1 MDSKHGALRAFLAE
15 KLSFYAVFG
24 GRALNAFLLI
34 LALNFAVWLLK
45 STHISAR
52 PFFTTDTLFFAAAL
66 ICSIGILFLILY
78 ALSFYCRKL
87 YKFLIFALFALNLAL
102 ALIQFFLILGLEL
115 TYSHGVLDA
124 MVQTTPKEAFEFAHA
139 FLNLK
144 FILIAAAV
152 CVVSLIFLK
161 FRLAICAEIKLIRA
175 VKYLFWLSLCV
186 FAAHAAYGTYVAK
199 TSKMR
204 ATLIIALNEIPLYN
218 FAFVSKDYFQK
229 DFKNERELDEIYE
242 RAYASHS
249 HKTAPNRVSNVV
261 FIIGESLQR
270 NFMSLY
276 GYYLPTTPNFQAL
289 ERSGNLIAFSD
300 VVSPG
305 AKTNDVLKYVLN
317 FGNYES
323 EKQRP
328 WSANLDIVDFARLA
342 NYETFWISNQ
352 ERYGKWAVASGAAA
366 NRADFTDFTNQ
377 IPVYKYAYSL
387 DEVLLPSIKNF
398 KSGARKFSSR
408 RAGKGADLANAQKE
422 SAAQDGRDKFFF
434 IHLMGSHPN
443 YEFRYPK
450 SFAKFSAEQISR
462 EPLDDGQ
469 KKELAHYLNTVAYND
484 FIVSEIYKI
493 FASDNT
499 LIVYFSDHAQS
510 LYQYRGKLIHGG
522 INRFTLEIPLIF
534 MASDKFKEQNADLW
548 ARIAAAKDRPFLND
562 DLIHAIAEIL
572 EMTELPEY
580 DPARSVI
587 NADFNASRP
596 RIIEGVDYDKIY
608 RLQKE
613 FGE

>member
-1 MDSKHGALRAFLAE
+1 MSLVKNIGAFL
-15 KLSFYAVFG
+15 KDRFSLLSVFDGAV
-24 GRALNAFLLI
+24 LNAYTLVLVLNLALGLLLI
-34 LALNFAVWLLK
+34 ARGGELL
-45 STHISAR
+45 SAQA
-52 PFFTTDTLFFAAAL
+52 LFFAASA
-66 ICSIGILFLILY
+66 ICGVTILFFALY
-78 ALSFYCRKL
+78 ALSFYSARL
-87 YKFLIFALFALNLAL
+87 YKILAFALLAINVVFAIAQIFLIFS
-102 ALIQFFLILGLEL
+102 LEL
-115 TYSHGVLDA
+115 TYSHGTLDA
-124 MVQTTPKEAFEFAHA
+124 LVQTTPKEAFEFAHA
-139 FLNLK
+139 FLNFK
-144 FILIAAAV
+144 LIAAFLALLIFV
-152 CVVSLIFLK
+152 IAALRLRVSERARMKLCRAIKLIFL
-161 FRLAICAEIKLIRA
+161 
-175 VKYLFWLSLCV
+175 LSLLV
-186 FAAHAAYGTYVAK
+186 FIAHAAFKSYVAK
-199 TSKMR
+199 SSKMR
-204 ATLIIALNEIPLYN
+204 ASIIIALNKIPIYN
-218 FAFVSKDYFQK
+218 FAFVTKDYFGA
-229 DFKNERELDEIYE
+229 DFKSVRELQAGYQSI
-242 RAYASHS
+242 YASHS
-249 HKTAPNRVSNVV
+249 HKTAPNRISNVV

-276 GYYLPTTPNFQAL
+276 GYYLPTTPNLQAL
-289 ERSGNLIAFSD
+289 EQSGNLIAFSD

-328 WSANLDIVDFARLA
+328 WSANLDIVNLARLA

-352 ERYGKWAVASGAAA
+352 ERYGQWAVASGASAQMT
-366 NRADFTDFTNQ
+366 DHSDFTNQ

-387 DEVLLPSIKNF
+387 DEVMLPSIKNF
-398 KSGARKFSSR
+398 KSGAKKSPLARKDES
-408 RAGKGADLANAQKE
+408 
-422 SAAQDGRDKFFF
+422 SAAEVNGTQKKDKFF
-434 IHLMGSHPN
+434 ILHLMGSHPS

-450 SFAKFSAEQISR
+450 SFAKFSAADISR
-462 EPLDDGQ
+462 EPLDEGQ

-493 FASDNT
+493 FANDNT

-572 EMTELPEY
+572 EMTDLPEY

-596 RIIEGVDYDKIY
+596 RIIEGVDYDKVY

>member
-1 MDSKHGALRAFLAE
+1 MSLAKNIGAFL
-15 KLSFYAVFG
+15 KDRFSLLSVFDGAVLNTYALVLVLNL
-24 GRALNAFLLI
+24 ALGLLLI
-34 LALNFAVWLLK
+34 ARGGELFSSQALFFVA
-45 STHISAR
+45 SAICGV
-52 PFFTTDTLFFAAAL
+52 TILFFA
-66 ICSIGILFLILY
+66 LY
-78 ALSFYCRKL
+78 ALSFYSARL
-87 YKFLIFALFALNLAL
+87 YKILAFALLAINVAFAIAQIFLIFS
-102 ALIQFFLILGLEL
+102 LEL
-115 TYSHGVLDA
+115 TYSHGTLDA
-124 MVQTTPKEAFEFAHA
+124 LVQTTPKEAFEFAHA
-139 FLNLK
+139 FLNFK
-144 FILIAAAV
+144 LIAAFLALLIFV
-152 CVVSLIFLK
+152 FAALRLRVSQRARMKLCRAIKLIFL
-161 FRLAICAEIKLIRA
+161 
-175 VKYLFWLSLCV
+175 LSLLV
-186 FAAHAAYGTYVAK
+186 FIAHAAFKSYVAK
-199 TSKMR
+199 SSKMR
-204 ATLIIALNEIPLYN
+204 ASIIIALNKIPIYN
-218 FAFVSKDYFQK
+218 FAFVTKDYFGA
-229 DFKNERELDEIYE
+229 DFKSVRELQAGYQSI
-242 RAYASHS
+242 YASHS
-249 HKTAPNRVSNVV
+249 HKTAPNRISNVV

-276 GYYLPTTPNFQAL
+276 GYYLPTTPNLQAL
-289 ERSGNLIAFSD
+289 EQSGNLIAFSD

-328 WSANLDIVDFARLA
+328 WSANLDIVNLARLA

-352 ERYGKWAVASGAAA
+352 ERYGQWAVASGASAQTT
-366 NRADFTDFTNQ
+366 DHSDFTNQ

-387 DEVLLPSIKNF
+387 DEVMLPSIKNF
-398 KSGARKFSSR
+398 KSSAKKSPLARKDES
-408 RAGKGADLANAQKE
+408 
-422 SAAQDGRDKFFF
+422 SAAEVNGTQKKDKFF
-434 IHLMGSHPN
+434 ILHLMGSHPS

-450 SFAKFSAEQISR
+450 SFAKFSAADISR
-462 EPLDDGQ
+462 EPLDEGQ

-534 MASDKFKEQNADLW
+534 IASDKFKEQNADLW

-572 EMTELPEY
+572 EMTDLPEY

-596 RIIEGVDYDKIY
+596 RIIEGVDYDKVY

>member
-1 MDSKHGALRAFLAE
+1 MSLAKNIGAFL
-15 KLSFYAVFG
+15 KDRFSLLSVFG
-24 GRALNAFLLI
+24 GAVLNAYALV
-34 LALNFAVWLLK
+34 LALNLSLGLLLIAR
-45 STHISAR
+45 SGELLSAQA
-52 PFFTTDTLFFAAAL
+52 LFFAASA
-66 ICSIGILFLILY
+66 ICGVTILFFALY
-78 ALSFYCRKL
+78 ALSFYSARL
-87 YKFLIFALFALNLAL
+87 YKILAFALLAINVAFAIAQIFLIFS
-102 ALIQFFLILGLEL
+102 LEL
-115 TYSHGVLDA
+115 TYSHGTLDA
-124 MVQTTPKEAFEFAHA
+124 LVQTTPKEAFEFAHA
-139 FLNLK
+139 FLNFK
-144 FILIAAAV
+144 LISAFLAL
-152 CVVSLIFLK
+152 LIFVIATL
-161 FRLAICAEIKLIRA
+161 RLRVSERVRMKLCRAIKL
-175 VKYLFWLSLCV
+175 VFLLSLLV
-186 FAAHAAYGTYVAK
+186 FAAHTAFKTYVAK
-199 TSKMR
+199 SSKMR
-204 ATLIIALNEIPLYN
+204 ASVIIALNKIPIYN
-218 FAFVSKDYFQK
+218 FAFVTKDYFGA
-229 DFKNERELDEIYE
+229 DFKSVRELQAGYQSI
-242 RAYASHS
+242 YASHS

-328 WSANLDIVDFARLA
+328 WSTNLDIVNLARLA

-352 ERYGKWAVASGAAA
+352 ERYGQWAVASGASAQMT
-366 NRADFTDFTNQ
+366 DHSDFTNQ

-387 DEVLLPSIKNF
+387 DEVMLPSIKNF
-398 KSGARKFSSR
+398 KSGAKRSPLARKDESS
-408 RAGKGADLANAQKE
+408 AAEVNGAQKK
-422 SAAQDGRDKFFF
+422 DKFF
-434 IHLMGSHPN
+434 ILHLMGSHPS

-450 SFAKFSAEQISR
+450 SFAKFSAADISR
-462 EPLDDGQ
+462 EPLDEGQ

-493 FASDNT
+493 FADDNT

-562 DLIHAIAEIL
+562 DLIHAITEIL
-572 EMTELPEY
+572 EMTDLPEY

-596 RIIEGVDYDKIY
+596 RIIEGVDYDKVY

>member
-1 MDSKHGALRAFLAE
+1 MSLAKNIGAFL
-15 KLSFYAVFG
+15 KDRFSLLSVFDGAV
-24 GRALNAFLLI
+24 LNAYTLVLVLNLALGLLLI
-34 LALNFAVWLLK
+34 ARGGELLSAQALFFVA
-45 STHISAR
+45 SAICGV
-52 PFFTTDTLFFAAAL
+52 TILFFA
-66 ICSIGILFLILY
+66 LY
-78 ALSFYCRKL
+78 ALSFYSARL
-87 YKFLIFALFALNLAL
+87 YKILAFALLAINVAFAIAQIFLIFS
-102 ALIQFFLILGLEL
+102 LEL
-115 TYSHGVLDA
+115 TYSHGTLDA
-124 MVQTTPKEAFEFAHA
+124 LVQTTPKEAFEFAHA
-139 FLNLK
+139 FLNFK
-144 FILIAAAV
+144 LIAAFLAL
-152 CVVSLIFLK
+152 LIF
-161 FRLAICAEIKLIRA
+161 
-175 VKYLFWLSLCV
+175 V
-186 FAAHAAYGTYVAK
+186 FAALRLRVSQRARMKLCRAIKLAFLLSLLVFIAHAAFKSYVAK
-199 TSKMR
+199 SSKMR
-204 ATLIIALNEIPLYN
+204 ASIIIALNKIPIYN
-218 FAFVSKDYFQK
+218 FAFVTKDYFGA
-229 DFKNERELDEIYE
+229 DFKSVRELQAGYQSI
-242 RAYASHS
+242 YASHS
-249 HKTAPNRVSNVV
+249 HKTAPNRISNVV

-276 GYYLPTTPNFQAL
+276 GYYLPTTPNLQAL
-289 ERSGNLIAFSD
+289 EQSGNLIAFSD

-328 WSANLDIVDFARLA
+328 WSANLDIVNLARLA

-352 ERYGKWAVASGAAA
+352 ERYGQWAVASGASAQMT
-366 NRADFTDFTNQ
+366 DHSDFTNQ

-387 DEVLLPSIKNF
+387 DEVMLPSIKNF
-398 KSGARKFSSR
+398 KSGAKRSP
-408 RAGKGADLANAQKE
+408 LAHKDE
-422 SAAQDGRDKFFF
+422 SSAAEVSGTQKKDKFF
-434 IHLMGSHPN
+434 ILHLMGSHPS

-450 SFAKFSAEQISR
+450 SFAKFSAADISR
-462 EPLDDGQ
+462 EPLDEGQ

-548 ARIAAAKDRPFLND
+548 ARIAAAKDKPFLND

-572 EMTELPEY
+572 EMTNLPEF

>member
-1 MDSKHGALRAFLAE
+1 MSLVKNIGAFL
-15 KLSFYAVFG
+15 KDRFSLLSVFDGAV
-24 GRALNAFLLI
+24 LNAYVLVLVLNLALGLLLI
-34 LALNFAVWLLK
+34 ARSGELL
-45 STHISAR
+45 SAQA
-52 PFFTTDTLFFAAAL
+52 LFFAASA
-66 ICSIGILFLILY
+66 ICGVTILFFALY
-78 ALSFYCRKL
+78 ALSFYSARL
-87 YKFLIFALFALNLAL
+87 YKILAFALLALNVAFAIAQIFLIFS
-102 ALIQFFLILGLEL
+102 LEL
-115 TYSHGVLDA
+115 TYSHGTLDA
-124 MVQTTPKEAFEFAHA
+124 LVQTTPKEAFEFAHA
-139 FLNLK
+139 FLNFK
-144 FILIAAAV
+144 LIAAFLALLV
-152 CVVSLIFLK
+152 FVIAALRLRVSQRARMKLC
-161 FRLAICAEIKLIRA
+161 RAIKLFF
-175 VKYLFWLSLCV
+175 LLSLLV
-186 FAAHAAYGTYVAK
+186 FIAHAAFKSYVAK
-199 TSKMR
+199 SSKMR
-204 ATLIIALNEIPLYN
+204 ASIIIALNKIPIYN
-218 FAFVSKDYFQK
+218 FAFVTKDYFGA
-229 DFKNERELDEIYE
+229 DFKSVRELQAGYQSI
-242 RAYASHS
+242 YASHS
-249 HKTAPNRVSNVV
+249 HKTAPNRISNVV

-276 GYYLPTTPNFQAL
+276 GYYLPTTPNLQAL
-289 ERSGNLIAFSD
+289 EQSGNLIAFSD

-328 WSANLDIVDFARLA
+328 WSANLDIVNLARLA

-352 ERYGKWAVASGAAA
+352 ERYGQWAVASGASAQMT
-366 NRADFTDFTNQ
+366 DHSDFTNQ

-387 DEVLLPSIKNF
+387 DEVMLPSIKNF
-398 KSGARKFSSR
+398 KSGARKLP
-408 RAGKGADLANAQKE
+408 LARKDE
-422 SAAQDGRDKFFF
+422 SSAAEVNGTQKKDKFF
-434 IHLMGSHPN
+434 ILHLMGSHPS

-450 SFAKFSAEQISR
+450 SFAKFSAADISR
-462 EPLDDGQ
+462 EPLDEGQ

-572 EMTELPEY
+572 EMTDLPEY

-596 RIIEGVDYDKIY
+596 RIIEGVDYDKVY

>member
-1 MDSKHGALRAFLAE
+1 MSLAKNIGAFL
-15 KLSFYAVFG
+15 KDRFSLLSVFG
-24 GRALNAFLLI
+24 GAVLNAYALV
-34 LALNFAVWLLK
+34 LALNLSLGLLLIAR
-45 STHISAR
+45 SGELLSAQA
-52 PFFTTDTLFFAAAL
+52 LFFAASA
-66 ICSIGILFLILY
+66 ICGVTILFFALY
-78 ALSFYCRKL
+78 ALSFYSARL
-87 YKFLIFALFALNLAL
+87 YKILAFALLAINVVFAIAQIFLIFS
-102 ALIQFFLILGLEL
+102 LEL
-115 TYSHGVLDA
+115 TYSHGTLDA
-124 MVQTTPKEAFEFAHA
+124 LVQTTPKEAFEFAHA
-139 FLNLK
+139 FLNFK
-144 FILIAAAV
+144 LIAAFLAL
-152 CVVSLIFLK
+152 LIF
-161 FRLAICAEIKLIRA
+161 
-175 VKYLFWLSLCV
+175 V
-186 FAAHAAYGTYVAK
+186 FAALRLRVSQRARMKLCRAIKLAFLLSLLVFIAHAAFKSYVAK
-199 TSKMR
+199 SSKMR
-204 ATLIIALNEIPLYN
+204 ASIIIALNKIPIYN
-218 FAFVSKDYFQK
+218 FAFVTKDYFGA
-229 DFKNERELDEIYE
+229 DFKSVRELQAGYQSI
-242 RAYASHS
+242 YASHS
-249 HKTAPNRVSNVV
+249 HKTAPNRISNVV

-276 GYYLPTTPNFQAL
+276 GYYLPTTPNLQAL
-289 ERSGNLIAFSD
+289 EQSGNLIAFSD

-328 WSANLDIVDFARLA
+328 WSANLDIVNLARLA

-352 ERYGKWAVASGAAA
+352 ERYGQWAVASGASAQMT
-366 NRADFTDFTNQ
+366 DHSDFTNQ

-387 DEVLLPSIKNF
+387 DEVMLPSIKNF
-398 KSGARKFSSR
+398 KSGARKSP
-408 RAGKGADLANAQKE
+408 LARKDE
-422 SAAQDGRDKFFF
+422 SSAAEVNGTQKKDKFF
-434 IHLMGSHPN
+434 ILHLMGSHPS

-450 SFAKFSAEQISR
+450 SFAKFSAADISR
-462 EPLDDGQ
+462 EPLDEGQ

-572 EMTELPEY
+572 EMTDLPEFN
-580 DPARSVI
+580 PARSVI

-596 RIIEGVDYDKIY
+596 RIIEGVDYDKVY

>member
-1 MDSKHGALRAFLAE
+1 MSLVKNIGAFL
-15 KLSFYAVFG
+15 KDRFSLLSVFDGAV
-24 GRALNAFLLI
+24 LNAYALV
-34 LALNFAVWLLK
+34 LALNLSLGLLL
-45 STHISAR
+45 IARGGELLSAQAL
-52 PFFTTDTLFFAAAL
+52 FFVASAICGVTILFFA
-66 ICSIGILFLILY
+66 LY
-78 ALSFYCRKL
+78 ALSFYSARL
-87 YKFLIFALFALNLAL
+87 YKILAFALLAINVVFAIAQIFLIFS
-102 ALIQFFLILGLEL
+102 LEL
-115 TYSHGVLDA
+115 TYSHGTLDA
-124 MVQTTPKEAFEFAHA
+124 LVQTTPKEAFEFAHA
-139 FLNLK
+139 FLNFK
-144 FILIAAAV
+144 LIAAFLAL
-152 CVVSLIFLK
+152 LIFVITAL
-161 FRLAICAEIKLIRA
+161 RLRVSQQVRMKLCRAIKL
-175 VKYLFWLSLCV
+175 VFLLSLLV
-186 FAAHAAYGTYVAK
+186 FIAHAAFKSYVAK
-199 TSKMR
+199 SSKMR
-204 ATLIIALNEIPLYN
+204 ASIIIALNKIPIYN
-218 FAFVSKDYFQK
+218 FAFVTKDYFGA
-229 DFKNERELDEIYE
+229 DFKSVRELQAGYQSIYT
-242 RAYASHS
+242 SHS
-249 HKTAPNRVSNVV
+249 HKTTPNRISNVV
-261 FIIGESLQR
+261 SIIGESLQR

-276 GYYLPTTPNFQAL
+276 GYYLPTTPNLQAL
-289 ERSGNLIAFSD
+289 EQSGNLIAFSD

-328 WSANLDIVDFARLA
+328 WSANLDIVNLARLA

-352 ERYGKWAVASGAAA
+352 ERYGQWAVASGASAQMT
-366 NRADFTDFTNQ
+366 DHSDFTNQ

-387 DEVLLPSIKNF
+387 DEVMLPSIKNF
-398 KSGARKFSSR
+398 KSGARKSP
-408 RAGKGADLANAQKE
+408 LARKDE
-422 SAAQDGRDKFFF
+422 SSAAEVGGTQMKDKFF
-434 IHLMGSHPN
+434 ILHLMGSHPS

-450 SFAKFSAEQISR
+450 SFAKFSAADISR
-462 EPLDDGQ
+462 EPLDEGQ

-548 ARIAAAKDRPFLND
+548 ARIAAAKNRPFLND

-572 EMTELPEY
+572 EMTDLPEY

-596 RIIEGVDYDKIY
+596 RIIEGVDYDKVY

>member
-1 MDSKHGALRAFLAE
+1 MSLVKNIGAFL
-15 KLSFYAVFG
+15 KDRFSLLSVFDGAV
-24 GRALNAFLLI
+24 LNAYTLVLVLNLALGLLLI
-34 LALNFAVWLLK
+34 ARGGELLSAQALFFVA
-45 STHISAR
+45 SAICGV
-52 PFFTTDTLFFAAAL
+52 TILFFA
-66 ICSIGILFLILY
+66 LY
-78 ALSFYCRKL
+78 ALSFYSARL
-87 YKFLIFALFALNLAL
+87 YKILAFALLALNVAFAIAQIFLIFS
-102 ALIQFFLILGLEL
+102 LEL
-115 TYSHGVLDA
+115 TYSHGTLDA
-124 MVQTTPKEAFEFAHA
+124 LVQTTPKEAFEFAHA
-139 FLNLK
+139 FLNFK
-144 FILIAAAV
+144 LIAAFLAL
-152 CVVSLIFLK
+152 LIFVIAAL
-161 FRLAICAEIKLIRA
+161 RLRVSQQARMKLCRAIKLA
-175 VKYLFWLSLCV
+175 FLLSLLV
-186 FAAHAAYGTYVAK
+186 FIAHAAFKSYVAK
-199 TSKMR
+199 SSKMR
-204 ATLIIALNEIPLYN
+204 ASIIIALNKIPIYN
-218 FAFVSKDYFQK
+218 FAFVTKDYFGA
-229 DFKNERELDEIYE
+229 DFKSVRELQAGYQSI
-242 RAYASHS
+242 YASHS
-249 HKTAPNRVSNVV
+249 HKTAPNRISNVV

-276 GYYLPTTPNFQAL
+276 GYYLPTTPNLQAL
-289 ERSGNLIAFSD
+289 EQSGNLIAFSD

-328 WSANLDIVDFARLA
+328 WSANLDIVNLARLA

-352 ERYGKWAVASGAAA
+352 ERYGQWAVASGASAQMT
-366 NRADFTDFTNQ
+366 DHSDFTNQ

-387 DEVLLPSIKNF
+387 DEVMLPSIKNF
-398 KSGARKFSSR
+398 KSGAKKSPLARKDES
-408 RAGKGADLANAQKE
+408 
-422 SAAQDGRDKFFF
+422 SAAEVNGMQKKDKFF
-434 IHLMGSHPN
+434 ILHLMGSHPS

-450 SFAKFSAEQISR
+450 SFAKFSAADISH
-462 EPLDDGQ
+462 EPLDEGQ

-493 FASDNT
+493 FADDNT

-572 EMTELPEY
+572 EMTDLPEY

-596 RIIEGVDYDKIY
+596 RIIEGVDYDKVY

>member
-1 MDSKHGALRAFLAE
+1 MSLAKNIGAFL
-15 KLSFYAVFG
+15 KDRFSLLSVFSGAV
-24 GRALNAFLLI
+24 LNA
-34 LALNFAVWLLK
+34 
-45 STHISAR
+45 
-52 PFFTTDTLFFAAAL
+52 
-66 ICSIGILFLILY
+66 Y
-78 ALSFYCRKL
+78 ALVL
-87 YKFLIFALFALNLAL
+87 VLNLAL
-102 ALIQFFLILGLEL
+102 GLLLIARGGELLSAQALFFVASAICGVTILFFALYAISFYSARLYKILAFALLALNVAFAIAQIFLIFSLEL
-115 TYSHGVLDA
+115 TYSHGTLDA
-124 MVQTTPKEAFEFAHA
+124 LVQTTPKEAFEFAHA
-139 FLNLK
+139 FLNFK
-144 FILIAAAV
+144 LIAAFLAL
-152 CVVSLIFLK
+152 LIF
-161 FRLAICAEIKLIRA
+161 
-175 VKYLFWLSLCV
+175 V
-186 FAAHAAYGTYVAK
+186 FAALRLRVSQRARMKLCRAIKLAFLLSLLVFIAHAAFKSYVAK
-199 TSKMR
+199 SSKMR
-204 ATLIIALNEIPLYN
+204 ASIIIALNKIPIYN
-218 FAFVSKDYFQK
+218 FAFVTKDYFGA
-229 DFKNERELDEIYE
+229 DFKSVRELQAGYQSI
-242 RAYASHS
+242 YASHS
-249 HKTAPNRVSNVV
+249 HKTAPNRISNVV

-276 GYYLPTTPNFQAL
+276 GYYLPTTPNLQAL
-289 ERSGNLIAFSD
+289 EQSGNLIAFSD

-328 WSANLDIVDFARLA
+328 WSANLDIVNLARLA

-352 ERYGKWAVASGAAA
+352 ERYGQWAVASGASAQMT
-366 NRADFTDFTNQ
+366 DHSDFTNQ

-387 DEVLLPSIKNF
+387 DEVMLPSIKNF
-398 KSGARKFSSR
+398 KSGAKISPLARKDES
-408 RAGKGADLANAQKE
+408 
-422 SAAQDGRDKFFF
+422 SAAEAGGTQKKDKFF
-434 IHLMGSHPN
+434 ILHLMGSHPS

-450 SFAKFSAEQISR
+450 SFAKFSAADISR
-462 EPLDDGQ
+462 EPLDEGQ

-493 FASDNT
+493 FANDNT

-572 EMTELPEY
+572 EMTDLPEY

-596 RIIEGVDYDKIY
+596 RIIEGVDYDKVY

>member
-1 MDSKHGALRAFLAE
+1 MSLAKNIGAFL
-15 KLSFYAVFG
+15 KDRFSLLSVFDGAV
-24 GRALNAFLLI
+24 LNAYVLVL
-34 LALNFAVWLLK
+34 V
-45 STHISAR
+45 
-52 PFFTTDTLFFAAAL
+52 
-66 ICSIGILFLILY
+66 
-78 ALSFYCRKL
+78 
-87 YKFLIFALFALNLAL
+87 LNLAL
-102 ALIQFFLILGLEL
+102 GLLLIARGGELPSAQALFFVASAICGVTILFFVLYVLSFYSARLYKILAFTLLALNVAFAIAQIFLIFSLEL
-115 TYSHGVLDA
+115 TYSHGTLDA
-124 MVQTTPKEAFEFAHA
+124 LVQTTPKEAFEFAHA
-139 FLNLK
+139 FLNFK
-144 FILIAAAV
+144 LIAAFLALLV
-152 CVVSLIFLK
+152 FVIVALRLRVSQRVRMKLC
-161 FRLAICAEIKLIRA
+161 RAIKL
-175 VKYLFWLSLCV
+175 VFLLSLLV
-186 FAAHAAYGTYVAK
+186 FIVHAAFKSYVAK
-199 TSKMR
+199 SSKMR
-204 ATLIIALNEIPLYN
+204 ASVIIALNKIPIYN
-218 FAFVSKDYFQK
+218 FAFVTKDYFGA
-229 DFKNERELDEIYE
+229 DFKSVRELQAGYQSI
-242 RAYASHS
+242 YASHS
-249 HKTAPNRVSNVV
+249 HKTAPNRISNVV

-276 GYYLPTTPNFQAL
+276 GYYLPTTPNLQAL
-289 ERSGNLIAFSD
+289 EQSGNLIAFSD

-328 WSANLDIVDFARLA
+328 WSANLDIVNLARLA
-342 NYETFWISNQ
+342 NYKTFWISNQ
-352 ERYGKWAVASGAAA
+352 ERYGQWAVASGASAQMT
-366 NRADFTDFTNQ
+366 DHSDFTNQ

-387 DEVLLPSIKNF
+387 DEVMLPSIKNF
-398 KSGARKFSSR
+398 KSGARKSP
-408 RAGKGADLANAQKE
+408 LARKDE
-422 SAAQDGRDKFFF
+422 SSAAEVNGTQMKDKFF
-434 IHLMGSHPN
+434 ILHLMGSHPS

-450 SFAKFSAEQISR
+450 SFAKFSAADISR
-462 EPLDDGQ
+462 EPLDEGQ

-493 FASDNT
+493 FADDNT

-596 RIIEGVDYDKIY
+596 RIIEGVDYDKVY
-608 RLQKE
+608 KLQKE
-613 FGE
+613 CGE

>member
-1 MDSKHGALRAFLAE
+1 MSLVKNIDAFL
-15 KLSFYAVFG
+15 KDRFSLLSVFDGAV
-24 GRALNAFLLI
+24 LNAYALV
-34 LALNFAVWLLK
+34 LALNLSLGLLL
-45 STHISAR
+45 IARGGELLSAQA
-52 PFFTTDTLFFAAAL
+52 LFFAASA
-66 ICSIGILFLILY
+66 ICGVTILFFALY
-78 ALSFYCRKL
+78 ALSFYNARL
-87 YKFLIFALFALNLAL
+87 YKILAFALLAINVVFAIAQIFLIFS
-102 ALIQFFLILGLEL
+102 LEL
-115 TYSHGVLDA
+115 TYSHGTLDA
-124 MVQTTPKEAFEFAHA
+124 LVQTTPKEAFEFAHA
-139 FLNLK
+139 FLNFK
-144 FILIAAAV
+144 LIAAFLAL
-152 CVVSLIFLK
+152 LIFVIAAL
-161 FRLAICAEIKLIRA
+161 RLRVSQRARMKLCRAIKLA
-175 VKYLFWLSLCV
+175 FLLSLLV
-186 FAAHAAYGTYVAK
+186 FIAHAAFKSYVAK
-199 TSKMR
+199 SSKMR
-204 ATLIIALNEIPLYN
+204 ASIIIALNKIPIYN
-218 FAFVSKDYFQK
+218 FAFVTKDYFGA
-229 DFKNERELDEIYE
+229 DFKSVRELQAGYQSI
-242 RAYASHS
+242 YASHS
-249 HKTAPNRVSNVV
+249 HKTAPNRISNVV

-276 GYYLPTTPNFQAL
+276 GYYLPTTPNLQAL
-289 ERSGNLIAFSD
+289 EQSGNLIAFSD

-328 WSANLDIVDFARLA
+328 WSANLDIVNLARLA

-352 ERYGKWAVASGAAA
+352 ERYGQWAVASGASAQMT
-366 NRADFTDFTNQ
+366 DHSDFTNQ

-387 DEVLLPSIKNF
+387 DEVMLPSIRNF
-398 KSGARKFSSR
+398 KSGARKSP
-408 RAGKGADLANAQKE
+408 LARKDE
-422 SAAQDGRDKFFF
+422 SSAAEVNGTQKKDKFF
-434 IHLMGSHPN
+434 ILHLMGSHPS

-450 SFAKFSAEQISR
+450 SFAKFSATDISR
-462 EPLDDGQ
+462 EPLDEGQ

-484 FIVSEIYKI
+484 FILSEIYKI

-548 ARIAAAKDRPFLND
+548 ARIAAAKNRPFLND

-572 EMTELPEY
+572 EMTDLPEF

-596 RIIEGVDYDKIY
+596 RIIEGVDYDKVY

>member
-1 MDSKHGALRAFLAE
+1 MSLVKNIGAFL
-15 KLSFYAVFG
+15 KDRFSLLSVFDGAV
-24 GRALNAFLLI
+24 LNAYTLVLVLNLALGLLLI
-34 LALNFAVWLLK
+34 ARGGELLSAQALFFVA
-45 STHISAR
+45 SAICGV
-52 PFFTTDTLFFAAAL
+52 TILFFA
-66 ICSIGILFLILY
+66 LY
-78 ALSFYCRKL
+78 ALSFYSARL
-87 YKFLIFALFALNLAL
+87 YKILAFALLALNVAFAIAQIFLIFS
-102 ALIQFFLILGLEL
+102 LEL
-115 TYSHGVLDA
+115 TYSHGTLDA
-124 MVQTTPKEAFEFAHA
+124 LVQTTPKEAFEFAHA
-139 FLNLK
+139 FLNFK
-144 FILIAAAV
+144 LIAAFLAL
-152 CVVSLIFLK
+152 LIFVIAAL
-161 FRLAICAEIKLIRA
+161 RLRVSQQARMKLCRAIKLA
-175 VKYLFWLSLCV
+175 FLLSLLV
-186 FAAHAAYGTYVAK
+186 FIAHAAFKSYVAK
-199 TSKMR
+199 SSKMR
-204 ATLIIALNEIPLYN
+204 ASIIIALNKIPIYN
-218 FAFVSKDYFQK
+218 FAFVTKDYFGA
-229 DFKNERELDEIYE
+229 DFKSVRELQAGYQSI
-242 RAYASHS
+242 YASHS
-249 HKTAPNRVSNVV
+249 HKTAPNRISNVV

-276 GYYLPTTPNFQAL
+276 GYYLPTTPNLQAL
-289 ERSGNLIAFSD
+289 EQSGNLIAFSD

-328 WSANLDIVDFARLA
+328 WSANLDIVNLARLA

-352 ERYGKWAVASGAAA
+352 ERYGQWAVASGASAQMT
-366 NRADFTDFTNQ
+366 DHSDFTNQ

-387 DEVLLPSIKNF
+387 DEVMLPSIKNF
-398 KSGARKFSSR
+398 KSGAKKSPLARKDES
-408 RAGKGADLANAQKE
+408 
-422 SAAQDGRDKFFF
+422 SAAEVNGTQKKDKFF
-434 IHLMGSHPN
+434 ILHLMGSHPS

-450 SFAKFSAEQISR
+450 SFAKFSAADISH
-462 EPLDDGQ
+462 EPLDEGQ

-493 FASDNT
+493 FADDNT

-572 EMTELPEY
+572 EMTELPEFE
-580 DPARSVI
+580 PARSVI

-596 RIIEGVDYDKIY
+596 RIIEGVDYDKVY

>member
-1 MDSKHGALRAFLAE
+1 MSLVKNIGAFL
-15 KLSFYAVFG
+15 KDRFSLLSVFDGAV
-24 GRALNAFLLI
+24 LNAYTLVLVLNLALGLLLI
-34 LALNFAVWLLK
+34 ARGGELLSAQALFFVA
-45 STHISAR
+45 SAICGV
-52 PFFTTDTLFFAAAL
+52 TILFFA
-66 ICSIGILFLILY
+66 LY
-78 ALSFYCRKL
+78 ALSFYSARL
-87 YKFLIFALFALNLAL
+87 YKILAFALLAINVIFAIAQIFLIFS
-102 ALIQFFLILGLEL
+102 LEL
-115 TYSHGVLDA
+115 TYSHGTLDA
-124 MVQTTPKEAFEFAHA
+124 LVQTTPKEAFEFAHA
-139 FLNLK
+139 FLNFK
-144 FILIAAAV
+144 LIAAFLAL
-152 CVVSLIFLK
+152 LIFVFAAL
-161 FRLAICAEIKLIRA
+161 RLRVSQRARMKLCRAIKLA
-175 VKYLFWLSLCV
+175 FLLSLLV
-186 FAAHAAYGTYVAK
+186 FAAHAAFKSYVAK
-199 TSKMR
+199 SSKMR
-204 ATLIIALNEIPLYN
+204 ASIIIALNKIPIYN
-218 FAFVSKDYFQK
+218 FAFVTKDYFGA
-229 DFKNERELDEIYE
+229 DFKSVRELQAGYQSI
-242 RAYASHS
+242 YASHS
-249 HKTAPNRVSNVV
+249 HKTTPNRISNVV

-276 GYYLPTTPNFQAL
+276 GYYLPTTPNLQAL
-289 ERSGNLIAFSD
+289 EQSGNLIAFSD

-328 WSANLDIVDFARLA
+328 WSANLDIVNLARLA

-352 ERYGKWAVASGAAA
+352 ERYGQWAVASGASAQMT
-366 NRADFTDFTNQ
+366 DHSDFTNQ

-387 DEVLLPSIKNF
+387 DEVMLPSIKNF
-398 KSGARKFSSR
+398 KSGAKRSPLARKDES
-408 RAGKGADLANAQKE
+408 
-422 SAAQDGRDKFFF
+422 SAAEVGGAQMKDKFF
-434 IHLMGSHPN
+434 ILHLMGSHPS

-450 SFAKFSAEQISR
+450 SFAKFSAADISR
-462 EPLDDGQ
+462 EPLDEGQ

-572 EMTELPEY
+572 EMTDLPEF

-596 RIIEGVDYDKIY
+596 RIIEGVDYDKVY
-608 RLQKE
+608 KLQKE

>member
-1 MDSKHGALRAFLAE
+1 MSLAKNIGAFL
-15 KLSFYAVFG
+15 KDRFSLLSVFDGAV
-24 GRALNAFLLI
+24 LNAYVLVLVLNLALGLLLI
-34 LALNFAVWLLK
+34 ARGGELLSAQALFFVA
-45 STHISAR
+45 SAICGV
-52 PFFTTDTLFFAAAL
+52 TILFFA
-66 ICSIGILFLILY
+66 LY
-78 ALSFYCRKL
+78 ALSFYSARL
-87 YKFLIFALFALNLAL
+87 YKILAFALLAINVIFAIAQIFLIFS
-102 ALIQFFLILGLEL
+102 LEL
-115 TYSHGVLDA
+115 TYSHGTLDA
-124 MVQTTPKEAFEFAHA
+124 LVQTTPKEAFEFAHA
-139 FLNLK
+139 FLNFK
-144 FILIAAAV
+144 LIAAFLAL
-152 CVVSLIFLK
+152 LIFVITAL
-161 FRLAICAEIKLIRA
+161 RLRVSQRVRMKLCRAIKL
-175 VKYLFWLSLCV
+175 VFLLSLLV
-186 FAAHAAYGTYVAK
+186 FIAHAAFKSYVAK
-199 TSKMR
+199 SSKMR
-204 ATLIIALNEIPLYN
+204 ASIIIALNKIPIYN
-218 FAFVSKDYFQK
+218 FAFVTKDYFGA
-229 DFKNERELDEIYE
+229 DFKSVRELQAGYQSI
-242 RAYASHS
+242 YASHS
-249 HKTAPNRVSNVV
+249 HKTAPNRISNVV

-276 GYYLPTTPNFQAL
+276 GYYLPTTPNLQAL
-289 ERSGNLIAFSD
+289 EQSGNLIAFSD

-328 WSANLDIVDFARLA
+328 WSANLDIVNLARLA

-352 ERYGKWAVASGAAA
+352 ERYGQWAVASGASAQMT
-366 NRADFTDFTNQ
+366 DHSDFTNQ

-387 DEVLLPSIKNF
+387 DEVMLPSIKNF
-398 KSGARKFSSR
+398 KSGVKRSPLARKDES
-408 RAGKGADLANAQKE
+408 
-422 SAAQDGRDKFFF
+422 SAAEVNGTQKKDKFF
-434 IHLMGSHPN
+434 ILHLMGSHPS

-450 SFAKFSAEQISR
+450 SFAKFSAADISR
-462 EPLDDGQ
+462 EPLDEGQ

-572 EMTELPEY
+572 EMTDLPEY

-596 RIIEGVDYDKIY
+596 RIIEGVDYDKVY

>member
-1 MDSKHGALRAFLAE
+1 MSLAKNIGAFL
-15 KLSFYAVFG
+15 KDRFSLLSVFDGAV
-24 GRALNAFLLI
+24 LNAYALV
-34 LALNFAVWLLK
+34 LALNLSLGLLL
-45 STHISAR
+45 IAR
-52 PFFTTDTLFFAAAL
+52 GGEILPAQALFFATSA
-66 ICSIGILFLILY
+66 ICGVTILFFALY
-78 ALSFYCRKL
+78 ALSFYSARL
-87 YKFLIFALFALNLAL
+87 YKILTFALLAINVIFAIAQIFLIFS
-102 ALIQFFLILGLEL
+102 LEL
-115 TYSHGVLDA
+115 TYSHGTLDA
-124 MVQTTPKEAFEFAHA
+124 LVQTTPKEAFEFAHA
-139 FLNLK
+139 FLNFK
-144 FILIAAAV
+144 LIAAFLALLIFVFAV
-152 CVVSLIFLK
+152 LRLRVSQRARMKLCRAIKLIFL
-161 FRLAICAEIKLIRA
+161 
-175 VKYLFWLSLCV
+175 LSLLV
-186 FAAHAAYGTYVAK
+186 FIAHAAFKSYVAK
-199 TSKMR
+199 SSKMR
-204 ATLIIALNEIPLYN
+204 ASIIIALNKIPIYN
-218 FAFVSKDYFQK
+218 FAFVTKDYFGA
-229 DFKNERELDEIYE
+229 DFKSVRELQAGYQSI
-242 RAYASHS
+242 YASHS
-249 HKTAPNRVSNVV
+249 HKTAPNRISNVV

-276 GYYLPTTPNFQAL
+276 GYYLPTTPNLQAL
-289 ERSGNLIAFSD
+289 EQSGNLIAFSD

-323 EKQRP
+323 EKHRP
-328 WSANLDIVDFARLA
+328 WSANLDIVNLARLA

-352 ERYGKWAVASGAAA
+352 ERYGQWAVASGASAQMT
-366 NRADFTDFTNQ
+366 DHSDFTNQ

-387 DEVLLPSIKNF
+387 DEVMLPSIKNF
-398 KSGARKFSSR
+398 KSGARKSP
-408 RAGKGADLANAQKE
+408 LARKDE
-422 SAAQDGRDKFFF
+422 SSAAEVNGTQKKDKFF
-434 IHLMGSHPN
+434 ILHLMGSHPS

-450 SFAKFSAEQISR
+450 SFAKFSAADISR
-462 EPLDDGQ
+462 EPLDEGQ

-572 EMTELPEY
+572 EMTDLPEY

-596 RIIEGVDYDKIY
+596 RIIEGVDYDKVY
-608 RLQKE
+608 KLQKE

>member
-1 MDSKHGALRAFLAE
+1 MSLVKNIGAFL
-15 KLSFYAVFG
+15 KDRFSLLSVFDGAV
-24 GRALNAFLLI
+24 LNAYTLVLVLNLALGLLLI
-34 LALNFAVWLLK
+34 ARGGELLSAQALFFVA
-45 STHISAR
+45 SAICGV
-52 PFFTTDTLFFAAAL
+52 TILFFA
-66 ICSIGILFLILY
+66 LY
-78 ALSFYCRKL
+78 ALSFYSARL
-87 YKFLIFALFALNLAL
+87 YKILAFALLALNVAFAIAQIFLIFS
-102 ALIQFFLILGLEL
+102 LEL
-115 TYSHGVLDA
+115 TYSHGTLDA
-124 MVQTTPKEAFEFAHA
+124 LVQTTPKEAFEFAHA
-139 FLNLK
+139 FLNFK
-144 FILIAAAV
+144 LIAAFLAL
-152 CVVSLIFLK
+152 LIFVIAAL
-161 FRLAICAEIKLIRA
+161 RLRVSQQARMKLCRAIKLA
-175 VKYLFWLSLCV
+175 FLLSLLV
-186 FAAHAAYGTYVAK
+186 FIAHAAFKSYVAK
-199 TSKMR
+199 SSKMR
-204 ATLIIALNEIPLYN
+204 ASIIIALNKIPIYN
-218 FAFVSKDYFQK
+218 FAFVTKDYFGA
-229 DFKNERELDEIYE
+229 DFKSVRELQAGYQSI
-242 RAYASHS
+242 YASHS
-249 HKTAPNRVSNVV
+249 HKTAPNRISNVV

-276 GYYLPTTPNFQAL
+276 GYYLPTTPNLQAL
-289 ERSGNLIAFSD
+289 EQSGNLIAFSD

-328 WSANLDIVDFARLA
+328 WSANLDIVNLARLA

-352 ERYGKWAVASGAAA
+352 ERYGQWAVASGASAQMT
-366 NRADFTDFTNQ
+366 DHSDFTNQ

-387 DEVLLPSIKNF
+387 DEVMLPSIKNF
-398 KSGARKFSSR
+398 KSGAKKSPLARKDES
-408 RAGKGADLANAQKE
+408 
-422 SAAQDGRDKFFF
+422 SAAEVNGTQKKDKFF
-434 IHLMGSHPN
+434 ILHLMGSHPS

-450 SFAKFSAEQISR
+450 SFAKFSAADISH
-462 EPLDDGQ
+462 EPLDEGQ

-493 FASDNT
+493 FADDNT

-572 EMTELPEY
+572 EMTDLPEY

-596 RIIEGVDYDKIY
+596 RIIEGVDYDKVY

>member
-1 MDSKHGALRAFLAE
+1 MSLAKNIGAFL
-15 KLSFYAVFG
+15 KDRFSLLSVFDGAV
-24 GRALNAFLLI
+24 LN
-34 LALNFAVWLLK
+34 
-45 STHISAR
+45 T
-52 PFFTTDTLFFAAAL
+52 
-66 ICSIGILFLILY
+66 Y
-78 ALSFYCRKL
+78 ALVL
-87 YKFLIFALFALNLAL
+87 VLNLAL
-102 ALIQFFLILGLEL
+102 GLLLIARSGELFSSQALFFVASAICGVTILFFALYVLSFYSARLYKILSFALLAINVAFAIAQIFLIFSLEL
-115 TYSHGVLDA
+115 TYSHGTLDA
-124 MVQTTPKEAFEFAHA
+124 LVQTTPKEAFEFAHA
-139 FLNLK
+139 FLNFK
-144 FILIAAAV
+144 LIAAFLAL
-152 CVVSLIFLK
+152 LIF
-161 FRLAICAEIKLIRA
+161 
-175 VKYLFWLSLCV
+175 V
-186 FAAHAAYGTYVAK
+186 FAALRLRVSQRARMKLCRAIKLAFLLSLLVFIAHAAFKSYVAK
-199 TSKMR
+199 SSKMR
-204 ATLIIALNEIPLYN
+204 ASIIIALNKIPIYN
-218 FAFVSKDYFQK
+218 FAFVTKDYFGA
-229 DFKNERELDEIYE
+229 DFKSVRELQAGYQSI
-242 RAYASHS
+242 YASHS
-249 HKTAPNRVSNVV
+249 HKTAPNRISNVI

-276 GYYLPTTPNFQAL
+276 GYYLPTTPNLQAL
-289 ERSGNLIAFSD
+289 EQSGNLIAFSD

-328 WSANLDIVDFARLA
+328 WSANLDIVNLARLA

-352 ERYGKWAVASGAAA
+352 ERYGQWAVASGASAQMT
-366 NRADFTDFTNQ
+366 DHSDFTNQ

-387 DEVLLPSIKNF
+387 DEVMLPSIKNF
-398 KSGARKFSSR
+398 KSGAKRSPLARKDES
-408 RAGKGADLANAQKE
+408 
-422 SAAQDGRDKFFF
+422 SAAEVNGTQKKDKFF
-434 IHLMGSHPN
+434 ILHLMGSHPS

-450 SFAKFSAEQISR
+450 SFAKFSAADISR
-462 EPLDDGQ
+462 EPLDEGQ
-469 KKELAHYLNTVAYND
+469 KEELAHYLNTVAYND

-572 EMTELPEY
+572 EMTDLPEF

-596 RIIEGVDYDKIY
+596 RIIEGVNYDKIY

>member
-1 MDSKHGALRAFLAE
+1 MSLVKNIGAFL
-15 KLSFYAVFG
+15 KDRFSLLSVFDGAV
-24 GRALNAFLLI
+24 LNAYTLVLVLNLALGLLLI
-34 LALNFAVWLLK
+34 ARGGELLSAQALFFVA
-45 STHISAR
+45 SAICGV
-52 PFFTTDTLFFAAAL
+52 TILFFA
-66 ICSIGILFLILY
+66 LY
-78 ALSFYCRKL
+78 ALSFYSARL
-87 YKFLIFALFALNLAL
+87 YKILAFALLALNVAFAIAQIFLIFS
-102 ALIQFFLILGLEL
+102 LEL
-115 TYSHGVLDA
+115 TYSHGTLDA
-124 MVQTTPKEAFEFAHA
+124 LVQTTPKEAFEFAHA
-139 FLNLK
+139 FLNFK
-144 FILIAAAV
+144 LIAAFLAL
-152 CVVSLIFLK
+152 LIFVIAAL
-161 FRLAICAEIKLIRA
+161 RLRVSQQARMKLCRAIKLA
-175 VKYLFWLSLCV
+175 FLLSLLV
-186 FAAHAAYGTYVAK
+186 FIAHAAFKSYVAK
-199 TSKMR
+199 SSKMR
-204 ATLIIALNEIPLYN
+204 ASIIIALNKIPIYN
-218 FAFVSKDYFQK
+218 FAFVTKDYFGA
-229 DFKNERELDEIYE
+229 DFKSVRELQAGYQSI
-242 RAYASHS
+242 YASHS
-249 HKTAPNRVSNVV
+249 HKTVPNRISNVV

-276 GYYLPTTPNFQAL
+276 GYYLPTTPNLQAL
-289 ERSGNLIAFSD
+289 EQSGNLIAFSD

-328 WSANLDIVDFARLA
+328 WSANLDIVNLARLA

-352 ERYGKWAVASGAAA
+352 ERYGQWAVASGASAQMT
-366 NRADFTDFTNQ
+366 DHSDFTNQ

-387 DEVLLPSIKNF
+387 DEVMLPSIKNF
-398 KSGARKFSSR
+398 KSGARKSP
-408 RAGKGADLANAQKE
+408 LARKDE
-422 SAAQDGRDKFFF
+422 SSAAEVGSAQEKDKFF
-434 IHLMGSHPN
+434 ILHLMGSHPS

-450 SFAKFSAEQISR
+450 SFAKFSAADISR
-462 EPLDDGQ
+462 EPLDEGQ

-572 EMTELPEY
+572 EMTDLPEY

-596 RIIEGVDYDKIY
+596 RIIEGVDYDKVY
-608 RLQKE
+608 KLQKE

>member
-1 MDSKHGALRAFLAE
+1 MSLAKNIGAFL
-15 KLSFYAVFG
+15 KDRFSLLSVFDGAV
-24 GRALNAFLLI
+24 LNAYTLVLVLNLALGLLLI
-34 LALNFAVWLLK
+34 ARGGELL
-45 STHISAR
+45 SAQA
-52 PFFTTDTLFFAAAL
+52 LFFAASA
-66 ICSIGILFLILY
+66 ICGVTILFFALY
-78 ALSFYCRKL
+78 ALSFYNARL
-87 YKFLIFALFALNLAL
+87 YKILAFALLAINVVFAIAQIFLIFS
-102 ALIQFFLILGLEL
+102 LEL
-115 TYSHGVLDA
+115 TYSHGTLDA
-124 MVQTTPKEAFEFAHA
+124 LVQTTPKEAFEFAHA
-139 FLNLK
+139 FLNFK
-144 FILIAAAV
+144 LIATFLALLVFVIVALRLR
-152 CVVSLIFLK
+152 VSQRARMKLCRAIKLIFL
-161 FRLAICAEIKLIRA
+161 
-175 VKYLFWLSLCV
+175 LSLLV
-186 FAAHAAYGTYVAK
+186 FIAHAAFTSYVAK
-199 TSKMR
+199 SSKMR
-204 ATLIIALNEIPLYN
+204 ASIIIALNKIPIYN
-218 FAFVSKDYFQK
+218 FAFVTKDYFGA
-229 DFKNERELDEIYE
+229 DFKSVRELQAGYQSI
-242 RAYASHS
+242 YASHS
-249 HKTAPNRVSNVV
+249 HKTAPNRISNVV

-276 GYYLPTTPNFQAL
+276 GYYLPTTPNLQAL
-289 ERSGNLIAFSD
+289 EQSGNLIAFSD

-328 WSANLDIVDFARLA
+328 WSANLDIVNLARLA

-352 ERYGKWAVASGAAA
+352 ERYGQWAVASGASAQMT
-366 NRADFTDFTNQ
+366 DHSDFTNQ

-387 DEVLLPSIKNF
+387 DEVMLPSIKNF
-398 KSGARKFSSR
+398 KSGAKKSPLARKDES
-408 RAGKGADLANAQKE
+408 
-422 SAAQDGRDKFFF
+422 SAAEVNGTQKKDKFF
-434 IHLMGSHPN
+434 ILHLMGSHPS

-450 SFAKFSAEQISR
+450 SFAKFSAADISR
-462 EPLDDGQ
+462 EPLDEGQ

-493 FASDNT
+493 FADDNT

-548 ARIAAAKDRPFLND
+548 ARIAAAKNRPFLND

-572 EMTELPEY
+572 EMTDLPEY
-580 DPARSVI
+580 DPTRSVI

-596 RIIEGVDYDKIY
+596 RIIEGVDYDKVY

>member
-1 MDSKHGALRAFLAE
+1 MSLVKNIGAFL
-15 KLSFYAVFG
+15 KDRFSLLSVFG
-24 GRALNAFLLI
+24 GAVLNAYTLVLVLNLALGLLLI
-34 LALNFAVWLLK
+34 
-45 STHISAR
+45 AR
-52 PFFTTDTLFFAAAL
+52 SGELFSSQALFFAASA
-66 ICSIGILFLILY
+66 ICGVTILFFALY
-78 ALSFYCRKL
+78 ALSFYSARL
-87 YKFLIFALFALNLAL
+87 YKILAFALLAINVAFAIAQIFLIFS
-102 ALIQFFLILGLEL
+102 LEL
-115 TYSHGVLDA
+115 TYSHGTLDA
-124 MVQTTPKEAFEFAHA
+124 LVQTTPKEAFEFAHA
-139 FLNLK
+139 FLNFK
-144 FILIAAAV
+144 LIAAFLAL
-152 CVVSLIFLK
+152 LIFVIAAL
-161 FRLAICAEIKLIRA
+161 RLRVSQRARMKLCRAIKLA
-175 VKYLFWLSLCV
+175 FLLSLLV
-186 FAAHAAYGTYVAK
+186 FIAHAAFKSYVAK
-199 TSKMR
+199 SSKMR
-204 ATLIIALNEIPLYN
+204 ASIIIALNKIPIYN
-218 FAFVSKDYFQK
+218 FAFVTKDYFGA
-229 DFKNERELDEIYE
+229 DFKSVRELQAGYQSI
-242 RAYASHS
+242 YASHS

-276 GYYLPTTPNFQAL
+276 GYYLPTTPNLQAL
-289 ERSGNLIAFSD
+289 EQSGNLIAFSD

-328 WSANLDIVDFARLA
+328 WNANLDIVNLARLA

-352 ERYGKWAVASGAAA
+352 ERYGQWAVASGASAQMT
-366 NRADFTDFTNQ
+366 DHSDFTNQ

-387 DEVLLPSIKNF
+387 DEVMLPSIKNF
-398 KSGARKFSSR
+398 KSGARKSP
-408 RAGKGADLANAQKE
+408 LARKDE
-422 SAAQDGRDKFFF
+422 SSAAEVNGTQKKDKFF
-434 IHLMGSHPN
+434 ILHLMGSHPS

-450 SFAKFSAEQISR
+450 SFAKFSAADISR
-462 EPLDDGQ
+462 EPLDEGQ

-572 EMTELPEY
+572 EMTDLPEY

-596 RIIEGVDYDKIY
+596 RIIEGVDYDKVY

-613 FGE
+613 FGK

>member
-1 MDSKHGALRAFLAE
+1 MSLVKNIGAFL
-15 KLSFYAVFG
+15 KDRFSLLSVFDGAV
-24 GRALNAFLLI
+24 LNAYVLVLVLNLALGLLLI
-34 LALNFAVWLLK
+34 ARGGELLSAQALFFVA
-45 STHISAR
+45 SAICGV
-52 PFFTTDTLFFAAAL
+52 TILFFA
-66 ICSIGILFLILY
+66 LY
-78 ALSFYCRKL
+78 ALSFYSARL
-87 YKFLIFALFALNLAL
+87 YKILAFALLAINAIFAIAQIFLIFS
-102 ALIQFFLILGLEL
+102 LEL
-115 TYSHGVLDA
+115 TYSHGTLDA
-124 MVQTTPKEAFEFAHA
+124 LVQTTPKEAFEFAHA
-139 FLNLK
+139 FLNFK
-144 FILIAAAV
+144 LIAAFLAL
-152 CVVSLIFLK
+152 LIFVITAL
-161 FRLAICAEIKLIRA
+161 RLRVSQRVRMKLCRAIKL
-175 VKYLFWLSLCV
+175 VFLLSLLV
-186 FAAHAAYGTYVAK
+186 FIAHAAFKSYVAK
-199 TSKMR
+199 SSKMR
-204 ATLIIALNEIPLYN
+204 ASIIIALNKIPIYN
-218 FAFVSKDYFQK
+218 FAFVTKDYFGA
-229 DFKNERELDEIYE
+229 DFKSVRELQAGYQSI
-242 RAYASHS
+242 YASHS
-249 HKTAPNRVSNVV
+249 HKTTPNRISNVV

-276 GYYLPTTPNFQAL
+276 GYYLPTTPNLQAL
-289 ERSGNLIAFSD
+289 EQSGNLIAFSD

-328 WSANLDIVDFARLA
+328 WSANLDIVNLARLA

-352 ERYGKWAVASGAAA
+352 ERYGQWAVASGASAQMT
-366 NRADFTDFTNQ
+366 DHSDFTNQ

-387 DEVLLPSIKNF
+387 DEVVLPSIKNF
-398 KSGARKFSSR
+398 KSGAKRSPLARKDESPIV
-408 RAGKGADLANAQKE
+408 GVNDAQKK
-422 SAAQDGRDKFFF
+422 DKFF
-434 IHLMGSHPN
+434 ILHLMGSHPS

-450 SFAKFSAEQISR
+450 SFAKFSAADISR
-462 EPLDDGQ
+462 EPLDEGQ

-572 EMTELPEY
+572 EMTDLPEY

-596 RIIEGVDYDKIY
+596 RIIEGVDYDKVY
-608 RLQKE
+608 KLQKE

>member
-1 MDSKHGALRAFLAE
+1 MSLVKNIGAFL
-15 KLSFYAVFG
+15 KDRFSLLSVFDGAV
-24 GRALNAFLLI
+24 LNAYVLVLVLNLALGLLLI
-34 LALNFAVWLLK
+34 ARGGELLSAQALFFVA
-45 STHISAR
+45 SAICGV
-52 PFFTTDTLFFAAAL
+52 TILFFA
-66 ICSIGILFLILY
+66 LY
-78 ALSFYCRKL
+78 ALSFYSARL
-87 YKFLIFALFALNLAL
+87 YKILAFALLAINVIFAIAQIFLIFS
-102 ALIQFFLILGLEL
+102 LEL
-115 TYSHGVLDA
+115 TYSHGTLDA
-124 MVQTTPKEAFEFAHA
+124 LVQTTPKEAFEFAHA
-139 FLNLK
+139 FLNFK
-144 FILIAAAV
+144 LIAAFLALLIFV
-152 CVVSLIFLK
+152 FAALRLRVSQRARMKLCRAIKLIFL
-161 FRLAICAEIKLIRA
+161 
-175 VKYLFWLSLCV
+175 LSLLV
-186 FAAHAAYGTYVAK
+186 FIAHAAFKSYVAK
-199 TSKMR
+199 SSKMR
-204 ATLIIALNEIPLYN
+204 ASIIIALNKIPIYN
-218 FAFVSKDYFQK
+218 FAFVTKDYFGA
-229 DFKNERELDEIYE
+229 DFKSVRELQAGYQSI
-242 RAYASHS
+242 YASHS
-249 HKTAPNRVSNVV
+249 HKTAPNRISNVV

-276 GYYLPTTPNFQAL
+276 GYYLPTTPNLQAL
-289 ERSGNLIAFSD
+289 EQSGNLIAFSD

-328 WSANLDIVDFARLA
+328 WSANLDIVNLARLA

-352 ERYGKWAVASGAAA
+352 ERYGQWAVASGASAQMT
-366 NRADFTDFTNQ
+366 DHSDFTNQ

-387 DEVLLPSIKNF
+387 DEVMLPSIKNF
-398 KSGARKFSSR
+398 KSGAKRSPLARKDES
-408 RAGKGADLANAQKE
+408 
-422 SAAQDGRDKFFF
+422 SAAEVNGTQKKDKFF
-434 IHLMGSHPN
+434 ILHLMGSHPS

-450 SFAKFSAEQISR
+450 SFAKFSAADISR
-462 EPLDDGQ
+462 EPLDEGQ

-493 FASDNT
+493 FADDNT

-548 ARIAAAKDRPFLND
+548 ARIAAAKNRPFLND

-596 RIIEGVDYDKIY
+596 RIIEGVDYDKVY
-608 RLQKE
+608 KLQKE

>member
-1 MDSKHGALRAFLAE
+1 MSLAKNIGAFL
-15 KLSFYAVFG
+15 KDRFSLLSVFDGAVLNTYALVLVLNL
-24 GRALNAFLLI
+24 ALGLLLI
-34 LALNFAVWLLK
+34 ARGGELFSSQALFFVA
-45 STHISAR
+45 SAICGV
-52 PFFTTDTLFFAAAL
+52 TILFFA
-66 ICSIGILFLILY
+66 LY
-78 ALSFYCRKL
+78 ALSFYSARL
-87 YKFLIFALFALNLAL
+87 YKILSFALLAINVVFAIAQIFLIFS
-102 ALIQFFLILGLEL
+102 LEL
-115 TYSHGVLDA
+115 TYSHGTLDA
-124 MVQTTPKEAFEFAHA
+124 LVQTTPKEAFEFAHA
-139 FLNLK
+139 FLNFK
-144 FILIAAAV
+144 LIAAFLALLIFV
-152 CVVSLIFLK
+152 FAALRLRVSQRARMKLCRAIKLIFL
-161 FRLAICAEIKLIRA
+161 
-175 VKYLFWLSLCV
+175 LSLLV
-186 FAAHAAYGTYVAK
+186 FIAHAAFKSYVAK
-199 TSKMR
+199 SSKMR
-204 ATLIIALNEIPLYN
+204 ASIIIALNKIPIYN
-218 FAFVSKDYFQK
+218 FAFVTKDYFGA
-229 DFKNERELDEIYE
+229 DFKSVRELQAGYQSI
-242 RAYASHS
+242 YASHS
-249 HKTAPNRVSNVV
+249 HKTAPNRISNVV

-276 GYYLPTTPNFQAL
+276 GYYLPTTPNLQAL
-289 ERSGNLIAFSD
+289 EQSGNLIAFSD

-328 WSANLDIVDFARLA
+328 WSANLDIVNLARLA

-352 ERYGKWAVASGAAA
+352 ERYGQWAVASGASAKMT
-366 NRADFTDFTNQ
+366 DHSDFTNQ

-387 DEVLLPSIKNF
+387 DEVMLPSIKNF
-398 KSGARKFSSR
+398 KSSAKKSPLARKDES
-408 RAGKGADLANAQKE
+408 
-422 SAAQDGRDKFFF
+422 SAAEVNGTQKKDKFF
-434 IHLMGSHPN
+434 ILHLMGSHPS

-450 SFAKFSAEQISR
+450 SFAKFSAADISR
-462 EPLDDGQ
+462 EPLDEGQ

-572 EMTELPEY
+572 EMTDLPEY

-596 RIIEGVDYDKIY
+596 RIIEGVDYDKVY

>member
-1 MDSKHGALRAFLAE
+1 MSLVKNIGAFL
-15 KLSFYAVFG
+15 KDRFSLLSVFDGAV
-24 GRALNAFLLI
+24 LNAYALVLVLNLALGLLLI
-34 LALNFAVWLLK
+34 ARGGELLSAQALFFVA
-45 STHISAR
+45 SAICGV
-52 PFFTTDTLFFAAAL
+52 TILFFA
-66 ICSIGILFLILY
+66 LY
-78 ALSFYCRKL
+78 ALSFYSARL
-87 YKFLIFALFALNLAL
+87 YKILAFALLAINVTFAIAQIFLIFS
-102 ALIQFFLILGLEL
+102 LEL
-115 TYSHGVLDA
+115 TYSHGTLDA
-124 MVQTTPKEAFEFAHA
+124 LVQTTPKEAFEFAHA
-139 FLNLK
+139 FLNFK
-144 FILIAAAV
+144 LIAAFLAL
-152 CVVSLIFLK
+152 LIFVITAL
-161 FRLAICAEIKLIRA
+161 RLRVSQRVRMKLCRSIKL
-175 VKYLFWLSLCV
+175 VFLLSLLV
-186 FAAHAAYGTYVAK
+186 FIAHAAFKSYVAK
-199 TSKMR
+199 SSKMR
-204 ATLIIALNEIPLYN
+204 ASIIIALNKIPIYN
-218 FAFVSKDYFQK
+218 FAFVTKDYFGA
-229 DFKNERELDEIYE
+229 DFKSVRELQAGYQSI
-242 RAYASHS
+242 YASHS
-249 HKTAPNRVSNVV
+249 HKTAPNRISNVV

-276 GYYLPTTPNFQAL
+276 GYYLPTTPNLQAL
-289 ERSGNLIAFSD
+289 EQSGNLIAFSD

-328 WSANLDIVDFARLA
+328 WSANLDIVNLARLA

-352 ERYGKWAVASGAAA
+352 ERYGQWAVASGASAQMT
-366 NRADFTDFTNQ
+366 DHSDFTNQ

-398 KSGARKFSSR
+398 KSGAKRSTLARKDESP
-408 RAGKGADLANAQKE
+408 AAEANDTQKK
-422 SAAQDGRDKFFF
+422 DKFF
-434 IHLMGSHPN
+434 ILHLMGSHPS

-450 SFAKFSAEQISR
+450 SFAKFSAADISR
-462 EPLDDGQ
+462 EPLDEGQ
-469 KKELAHYLNTVAYND
+469 KKELAYYLNTVAYND

-572 EMTELPEY
+572 EMTDLPEY

-596 RIIEGVDYDKIY
+596 RIIEGVDYDKVY

>member
-1 MDSKHGALRAFLAE
+1 MSLAKNIGAFL
-15 KLSFYAVFG
+15 KDKFSLLSVFDGAVLNTYALVLVLNL
-24 GRALNAFLLI
+24 ALGLLLI
-34 LALNFAVWLLK
+34 ARGGELLSAQALFFVA
-45 STHISAR
+45 SAICGV
-52 PFFTTDTLFFAAAL
+52 TILFFA
-66 ICSIGILFLILY
+66 LY
-78 ALSFYCRKL
+78 ALSFYSARL
-87 YKFLIFALFALNLAL
+87 YKILAFALLAINVAFAIAQIFLIFS
-102 ALIQFFLILGLEL
+102 LEL
-115 TYSHGVLDA
+115 TYSHGTLDA
-124 MVQTTPKEAFEFAHA
+124 LVQTTPKEAFEFAHA
-139 FLNLK
+139 FLNFK
-144 FILIAAAV
+144 LIAAFLAL
-152 CVVSLIFLK
+152 LIFVIAAL
-161 FRLAICAEIKLIRA
+161 RLRVSQRARMKLCRAIKLA
-175 VKYLFWLSLCV
+175 FLLSLLV
-186 FAAHAAYGTYVAK
+186 FIAHAAFKSYVAK
-199 TSKMR
+199 SSKMR
-204 ATLIIALNEIPLYN
+204 ASIIIALNKIPIYN
-218 FAFVSKDYFQK
+218 FAFVTKDYFGA
-229 DFKNERELDEIYE
+229 DFKSVRELQAGYQSI
-242 RAYASHS
+242 YASHS
-249 HKTAPNRVSNVV
+249 HKTAPNRISNVV

-276 GYYLPTTPNFQAL
+276 SYYLPTTPNLQAL
-289 ERSGNLIAFSD
+289 EQSGNLIAFSD

-328 WSANLDIVDFARLA
+328 WSANLDIVNLARLA

-352 ERYGKWAVASGAAA
+352 ERYGQWAVASGASAQMT
-366 NRADFTDFTNQ
+366 DHSDFTNQ

-387 DEVLLPSIKNF
+387 DEVMLPSIKNF
-398 KSGARKFSSR
+398 KSGAKRSPLARKDES
-408 RAGKGADLANAQKE
+408 
-422 SAAQDGRDKFFF
+422 SAAEVNGTQKKDKFF
-434 IHLMGSHPN
+434 ILHLMGSHPS

-450 SFAKFSAEQISR
+450 SFAKFSAADISR
-462 EPLDDGQ
+462 EPLDEGQ

-493 FASDNT
+493 FADDNT

-548 ARIAAAKDRPFLND
+548 ARIAAAKNRPFLND

-596 RIIEGVDYDKIY
+596 RIIEGVDYDKVY
-608 RLQKE
+608 KLQKE

>member
-1 MDSKHGALRAFLAE
+1 MSLAKNIGTFL
-15 KLSFYAVFG
+15 KDRFSLLSVFG
-24 GRALNAFLLI
+24 GAVLNAYALV
-34 LALNFAVWLLK
+34 LALNLSLGLL
-45 STHISAR
+45 IIAR
-52 PFFTTDTLFFAAAL
+52 GGEVLPAQALFFATSA
-66 ICSIGILFLILY
+66 ICGVTILFFALY
-78 ALSFYCRKL
+78 ALSFYSARL
-87 YKFLIFALFALNLAL
+87 YKILAFALLALNAIFAIAQIFLIFS
-102 ALIQFFLILGLEL
+102 LEL
-115 TYSHGVLDA
+115 TYSHGTLDA
-124 MVQTTPKEAFEFAHA
+124 LVQTTPKEAFEFAHA
-139 FLNLK
+139 FLNFK
-144 FILIAAAV
+144 LIAAFLALLVFVIAV
-152 CVVSLIFLK
+152 LRLRVSERVRMKLCRATKLVFL
-161 FRLAICAEIKLIRA
+161 
-175 VKYLFWLSLCV
+175 LSLLV
-186 FAAHAAYGTYVAK
+186 FAAHTAFKTYVAK
-199 TSKMR
+199 SSKMR
-204 ATLIIALNEIPLYN
+204 ASVIIALNKIPIYN
-218 FAFVSKDYFQK
+218 FAFVTKDYFGA
-229 DFKNERELDEIYE
+229 DFKSVRELQAGYQSI
-242 RAYASHS
+242 YASHS

-289 ERSGNLIAFSD
+289 ERSGNLIAFND

-328 WSANLDIVDFARLA
+328 WSANLDIVNLARFA

-352 ERYGKWAVASGAAA
+352 ERYGQWAVASGASAQMT
-366 NRADFTDFTNQ
+366 DHSDFTNQ

-387 DEVLLPSIKNF
+387 DEVMLQSIKNF
-398 KSGARKFSSR
+398 KSGAKRSP
-408 RAGKGADLANAQKE
+408 LAHKDE
-422 SAAQDGRDKFFF
+422 SSAAEVGSAQMKDKFF
-434 IHLMGSHPN
+434 ILHLMGSHPS

-450 SFAKFSAEQISR
+450 SFAKFSAADISR
-462 EPLDDGQ
+462 EPLDEGQ

-562 DLIHAIAEIL
+562 DLIHAITEIL

-596 RIIEGVDYDKIY
+596 RIIEGVDYDKVY
-608 RLQKE
+608 KLQKE

>member
-1 MDSKHGALRAFLAE
+1 MSLAKNIGAFL
-15 KLSFYAVFG
+15 KDRFSLLSVFDGAVLNTYALVLVLNL
-24 GRALNAFLLI
+24 ALGLLLI
-34 LALNFAVWLLK
+34 ARGGELLSAQALFFVA
-45 STHISAR
+45 SAICGV
-52 PFFTTDTLFFAAAL
+52 TILFFA
-66 ICSIGILFLILY
+66 LY
-78 ALSFYCRKL
+78 ALSFYSARL
-87 YKFLIFALFALNLAL
+87 YKILAFALLAINAIFAIAQIFLIFS
-102 ALIQFFLILGLEL
+102 LEL
-115 TYSHGVLDA
+115 TYSHGTLDA
-124 MVQTTPKEAFEFAHA
+124 LVQTTPKEAFEFAHA
-139 FLNLK
+139 FLNFK
-144 FILIAAAV
+144 LIAAFLAL
-152 CVVSLIFLK
+152 LIF
-161 FRLAICAEIKLIRA
+161 
-175 VKYLFWLSLCV
+175 V
-186 FAAHAAYGTYVAK
+186 FAALRLRVSQRARMKLCRAIKLAFLLSLLVFIAHAAFKSYVAK
-199 TSKMR
+199 SSKMR
-204 ATLIIALNEIPLYN
+204 ASVIIALNKIPIYN
-218 FAFVSKDYFQK
+218 FAFVTKDYFGA
-229 DFKNERELDEIYE
+229 DFKSVRELQAGYQSI
-242 RAYASHS
+242 YASHS
-249 HKTAPNRVSNVV
+249 HKTAPNRISNVV

-276 GYYLPTTPNFQAL
+276 GYYLPTTPNLQAL

-328 WSANLDIVDFARLA
+328 WSANLDIVNLARLA

-352 ERYGKWAVASGAAA
+352 ERYGQWAVASGASAQMT
-366 NRADFTDFTNQ
+366 DHSDFTNQ

-387 DEVLLPSIKNF
+387 DEVMLPSIKNF
-398 KSGARKFSSR
+398 KSGAKRSPLARKDES
-408 RAGKGADLANAQKE
+408 
-422 SAAQDGRDKFFF
+422 SAAEVGGAQMKDKFF
-434 IHLMGSHPN
+434 ILHLMGSHPS

-450 SFAKFSAEQISR
+450 SFAKFSAADISR
-462 EPLDDGQ
+462 EPLDEGQ

-572 EMTELPEY
+572 EMTDLPEY

-596 RIIEGVDYDKIY
+596 RIIEGVDYDKVY
-608 RLQKE
+608 KLQKE

>member
-1 MDSKHGALRAFLAE
+1 MSLAKNIGAFL
-15 KLSFYAVFG
+15 KDRFSLLSVFG
-24 GRALNAFLLI
+24 GAVLNAYALVLVLNLALGLLLI
-34 LALNFAVWLLK
+34 ARSGELL
-45 STHISAR
+45 SAQA
-52 PFFTTDTLFFAAAL
+52 LFFAASA
-66 ICSIGILFLILY
+66 ICGVTILFFALY
-78 ALSFYCRKL
+78 ALSFYSTRL
-87 YKFLIFALFALNLAL
+87 YKIFAFALLAINVIFAIAQIFLIFS
-102 ALIQFFLILGLEL
+102 LEL
-115 TYSHGVLDA
+115 TYSHGTLDA
-124 MVQTTPKEAFEFAHA
+124 LVQTTPKEAFEFAHA
-139 FLNLK
+139 FLNFK
-144 FILIAAAV
+144 LIAA
-152 CVVSLIFLK
+152 FLALLV
-161 FRLAICAEIKLIRA
+161 FVIVALRLRVGQRARMKLCRAIKLA
-175 VKYLFWLSLCV
+175 FLLSLLV
-186 FAAHAAYGTYVAK
+186 FITHAAFKSYVAK
-199 TSKMR
+199 SSKMR
-204 ATLIIALNEIPLYN
+204 ASIIIALNKIPIYN
-218 FAFVSKDYFQK
+218 FAFVTKDYFGA
-229 DFKNERELDEIYE
+229 DFKSVRELQAGYQSI
-242 RAYASHS
+242 YASHS

-289 ERSGNLIAFSD
+289 ERSGNLIAFND

-328 WSANLDIVDFARLA
+328 WSANLDIVNLARLA

-352 ERYGKWAVASGAAA
+352 ERYGQWAVASGASAQMT
-366 NRADFTDFTNQ
+366 DHSDFTNQ

-387 DEVLLPSIKNF
+387 DEVMLPSIKNF
-398 KSGARKFSSR
+398 KSGAKKSPLARKDES
-408 RAGKGADLANAQKE
+408 
-422 SAAQDGRDKFFF
+422 SAAEADSAQMKDKFF
-434 IHLMGSHPN
+434 ILHLMGSHPS

-450 SFAKFSAEQISR
+450 SFAKFSAADISR
-462 EPLDDGQ
+462 EPLDEGQ

-493 FASDNT
+493 FANDNT

-572 EMTELPEY
+572 EMTDLSEF

-596 RIIEGVDYDKIY
+596 RIIEGVDYDKVY
-608 RLQKE
+608 KLQKE

>member
-1 MDSKHGALRAFLAE
+1 MSLVKNIGAFL
-15 KLSFYAVFG
+15 KDRFSLLSVFDGAV
-24 GRALNAFLLI
+24 LNAYVLVLVLNLALGLLLI
-34 LALNFAVWLLK
+34 
-45 STHISAR
+45 AR
-52 PFFTTDTLFFAAAL
+52 GGELFSSQALFFAAST
-66 ICSIGILFLILY
+66 ICGVTILFFALY
-78 ALSFYCRKL
+78 VLSFYSARL
-87 YKFLIFALFALNLAL
+87 YKILAFALLAINAIFAIAQIFLIFS
-102 ALIQFFLILGLEL
+102 LEL
-115 TYSHGVLDA
+115 TYSHGTLDA
-124 MVQTTPKEAFEFAHA
+124 LVQTTPKEAFEFAHA
-139 FLNLK
+139 FLNFK
-144 FILIAAAV
+144 LIAAFLAL
-152 CVVSLIFLK
+152 LIFVITAL
-161 FRLAICAEIKLIRA
+161 RLRVSQRVRMKLCRAIKL
-175 VKYLFWLSLCV
+175 VFLLSLLV
-186 FAAHAAYGTYVAK
+186 FIAHAAFKSYVAK
-199 TSKMR
+199 SSKMR
-204 ATLIIALNEIPLYN
+204 ASIIIALNKIPIYN
-218 FAFVSKDYFQK
+218 FAFVTKDYFGA
-229 DFKNERELDEIYE
+229 DFKSVRELQAGYQSI
-242 RAYASHS
+242 YASHS
-249 HKTAPNRVSNVV
+249 HKTTPNRISNVV

-276 GYYLPTTPNFQAL
+276 GYYLPTTPNLQAL
-289 ERSGNLIAFSD
+289 EQSGNLIAFSD

-328 WSANLDIVDFARLA
+328 WSANLDIVNLARLA

-352 ERYGKWAVASGAAA
+352 ERYGQWAVASGASAQMT
-366 NRADFTDFTNQ
+366 DHSDFTNQ

-387 DEVLLPSIKNF
+387 DEVMLPSIKNF
-398 KSGARKFSSR
+398 KSGAKRSPLARKDES
-408 RAGKGADLANAQKE
+408 
-422 SAAQDGRDKFFF
+422 SAAEVNGTQKKDKFF
-434 IHLMGSHPN
+434 ILHLMGSHPS

-450 SFAKFSAEQISR
+450 SFAKFSAADISR
-462 EPLDDGQ
+462 EPLDEGQ

-572 EMTELPEY
+572 EMTDLPEY

-596 RIIEGVDYDKIY
+596 RIIEGVDYDKVY
-608 RLQKE
+608 KLQKE

>member
-1 MDSKHGALRAFLAE
+1 MSLVKNIGAFL
-15 KLSFYAVFG
+15 KDRFSLLSVFDGAV
-24 GRALNAFLLI
+24 LNAYTLVLVLNLALGLLLI
-34 LALNFAVWLLK
+34 ARGGELLSAQALFFVA
-45 STHISAR
+45 SAICGV
-52 PFFTTDTLFFAAAL
+52 TILFFA
-66 ICSIGILFLILY
+66 LY
-78 ALSFYCRKL
+78 ALSFYSARL
-87 YKFLIFALFALNLAL
+87 YKILAFALLAINVAFAIAQIFLIFS
-102 ALIQFFLILGLEL
+102 LEL
-115 TYSHGVLDA
+115 TYSHGTLDA
-124 MVQTTPKEAFEFAHA
+124 LVQTTPKEAFEFAHA
-139 FLNLK
+139 FLNFK
-144 FILIAAAV
+144 LIAAFLAL
-152 CVVSLIFLK
+152 LIF
-161 FRLAICAEIKLIRA
+161 
-175 VKYLFWLSLCV
+175 V
-186 FAAHAAYGTYVAK
+186 FAALKLRVSQRARMKLCRSIKLAFLLSLLVFIAHATFKSYVAK
-199 TSKMR
+199 SSKMR
-204 ATLIIALNEIPLYN
+204 ASIIIALNKIPIYN
-218 FAFVSKDYFQK
+218 FAFVTKDYFGA
-229 DFKNERELDEIYE
+229 DFKSVRELQAGYQSI
-242 RAYASHS
+242 YASHS
-249 HKTAPNRVSNVV
+249 HKTAPNRISNVV

-276 GYYLPTTPNFQAL
+276 GYYLPTTPNLQAL
-289 ERSGNLIAFSD
+289 EQSGNLIAFSD

-328 WSANLDIVDFARLA
+328 WSANLDIVNLARLA

-352 ERYGKWAVASGAAA
+352 ERYGQWAVASGASAQMT
-366 NRADFTDFTNQ
+366 DHSDFTNQ

-387 DEVLLPSIKNF
+387 DEVMLPSIKNF
-398 KSGARKFSSR
+398 KSGAKRSPLARKGES
-408 RAGKGADLANAQKE
+408 
-422 SAAQDGRDKFFF
+422 SAAEVNGTQKKDKFF
-434 IHLMGSHPN
+434 ILHLMGSHPS

-450 SFAKFSAEQISR
+450 SFAKFSAADISR
-462 EPLDDGQ
+462 EPLDEGQ

-493 FASDNT
+493 FADDNT

-548 ARIAAAKDRPFLND
+548 ARIAAAKNRPFLND

-572 EMTELPEY
+572 EMTDLPEF

-596 RIIEGVDYDKIY
+596 RIIEGVDYDKVY

>member
-1 MDSKHGALRAFLAE
+1 MSLVKNIGAFL
-15 KLSFYAVFG
+15 KDRFSLLSVFDGAV
-24 GRALNAFLLI
+24 LNAYVLVLVLNLALGLLLI
-34 LALNFAVWLLK
+34 ARGGELLSAQAL
-45 STHISAR
+45 
-52 PFFTTDTLFFAAAL
+52 FFVAYAICGVTILFFA
-66 ICSIGILFLILY
+66 LY
-78 ALSFYCRKL
+78 ALSFYSARL
-87 YKFLIFALFALNLAL
+87 YKILAFALLAINVVFAIAQIFLIFS
-102 ALIQFFLILGLEL
+102 LEL
-115 TYSHGVLDA
+115 TYSHGTLDA
-124 MVQTTPKEAFEFAHA
+124 LVQTTPKEAFEFAHA
-139 FLNLK
+139 FLNFK
-144 FILIAAAV
+144 LIAA
-152 CVVSLIFLK
+152 FLALLV
-161 FRLAICAEIKLIRA
+161 F
-175 VKYLFWLSLCV
+175 V
-186 FAAHAAYGTYVAK
+186 FAALRLRVSQRVRMKLCRAIKLVFLLSLLVFIAHAAFKSYVAK
-199 TSKMR
+199 SSKMR
-204 ATLIIALNEIPLYN
+204 ASIIIALNKIPIYN
-218 FAFVSKDYFQK
+218 FAFVTKDYFGA
-229 DFKNERELDEIYE
+229 DFKSVRELQAGYQSI
-242 RAYASHS
+242 YASHS
-249 HKTAPNRVSNVV
+249 HKTAPNRISNVV

-276 GYYLPTTPNFQAL
+276 GYYLPTTPNLQAL
-289 ERSGNLIAFSD
+289 EQSGNLIAFSD

-328 WSANLDIVDFARLA
+328 WSANLDIVNLARLA

-352 ERYGKWAVASGAAA
+352 ERYGQWAVASGASAQMT
-366 NRADFTDFTNQ
+366 DHSDFTNQ

-387 DEVLLPSIKNF
+387 DEVMLPSIKNF
-398 KSGARKFSSR
+398 KSGARKSPLTHKNES
-408 RAGKGADLANAQKE
+408 
-422 SAAQDGRDKFFF
+422 SAAEAGGTQKKDKFF
-434 IHLMGSHPN
+434 ILHLMGSHPS

-462 EPLDDGQ
+462 EPLDEEQ

-548 ARIAAAKDRPFLND
+548 ARIATAKDRPFLND

-580 DPARSVI
+580 DPTRSVI

-596 RIIEGVDYDKIY
+596 RIIEGVDYDKVY

>member
-1 MDSKHGALRAFLAE
+1 MSPAKNIGAFL
-15 KLSFYAVFG
+15 KDRFSLLSVFDGAV
-24 GRALNAFLLI
+24 LNAYALV
-34 LALNFAVWLLK
+34 LALNLALGLLL
-45 STHISAR
+45 IARGGELLSAQA
-52 PFFTTDTLFFAAAL
+52 LFFAASA
-66 ICSIGILFLILY
+66 ICGVTILFFALY
-78 ALSFYCRKL
+78 ALSFYSARL
-87 YKFLIFALFALNLAL
+87 YKILAFALLALNVALAIAQIFLIFS
-102 ALIQFFLILGLEL
+102 LEL
-115 TYSHGVLDA
+115 TYSHGTLDA
-124 MVQTTPKEAFEFAHA
+124 LVQTTPKEAFEFAHA
-139 FLNLK
+139 FLNFK
-144 FILIAAAV
+144 LIAAFLAL
-152 CVVSLIFLK
+152 LIFVIAAL
-161 FRLAICAEIKLIRA
+161 RLRVSERVRIKLCRA
-175 VKYLFWLSLCV
+175 IKLAFLLSLLV
-186 FAAHAAYGTYVAK
+186 FIAHAAFKSYIAK
-199 TSKMR
+199 SSKMR
-204 ATLIIALNEIPLYN
+204 ASIIIALNKIPVYN
-218 FAFVSKDYFQK
+218 FAFVTKDYFGA
-229 DFKNERELDEIYE
+229 DFKSVRELQAGYQSI
-242 RAYASHS
+242 YASHS
-249 HKTAPNRVSNVV
+249 HKTAPNRISNVV

-276 GYYLPTTPNFQAL
+276 GYYLPTTPNLQAL

-328 WSANLDIVDFARLA
+328 WSANLDIVNLARLA

-352 ERYGKWAVASGAAA
+352 ERYGQWAVASGASAQMT
-366 NRADFTDFTNQ
+366 DHSDFTNQ

-387 DEVLLPSIKNF
+387 DEVMLPSIKNF
-398 KSGARKFSSR
+398 KSGAKRSPLARKDES
-408 RAGKGADLANAQKE
+408 
-422 SAAQDGRDKFFF
+422 SAAEVNGTQKKDKFF
-434 IHLMGSHPN
+434 ILHLMGSHPS

-450 SFAKFSAEQISR
+450 SFAKFSAADISR
-462 EPLDDGQ
+462 EPLDEGQ

-493 FASDNT
+493 FASNNT

-548 ARIAAAKDRPFLND
+548 ARIAAAKNRPFLND

-572 EMTELPEY
+572 EMTDLPEY

-596 RIIEGVDYDKIY
+596 RIIEGVDYDKVY
-608 RLQKE
+608 KLQKE

>member
-1 MDSKHGALRAFLAE
+1 MSLAKNIGAFL
-15 KLSFYAVFG
+15 KDRFSLLSVFDGAV
-24 GRALNAFLLI
+24 LNAYALVLVLNLSLGLLLI
-34 LALNFAVWLLK
+34 ARGGELLSAQALFFVA
-45 STHISAR
+45 SAICGV
-52 PFFTTDTLFFAAAL
+52 TILFFA
-66 ICSIGILFLILY
+66 LY
-78 ALSFYCRKL
+78 ALSFYSARL
-87 YKFLIFALFALNLAL
+87 YKILAFALLALNVAFAIAQIFLIFS
-102 ALIQFFLILGLEL
+102 LEL
-115 TYSHGVLDA
+115 TYSHGTLDA
-124 MVQTTPKEAFEFAHA
+124 LVQTTPKEAFEFAHA
-139 FLNLK
+139 FLNFK
-144 FILIAAAV
+144 LIAAFLAL
-152 CVVSLIFLK
+152 LIFVITAL
-161 FRLAICAEIKLIRA
+161 RLRVSQRVRMKLCRAIKIVFL
-175 VKYLFWLSLCV
+175 LSLLV
-186 FAAHAAYGTYVAK
+186 FIAHAAFKSYVAK
-199 TSKMR
+199 SSKMR
-204 ATLIIALNEIPLYN
+204 ASIIIALNKIPIYN
-218 FAFVSKDYFQK
+218 FAFVTKDYFGA
-229 DFKNERELDEIYE
+229 DFKSVRELQAGYQSI
-242 RAYASHS
+242 YASHS
-249 HKTAPNRVSNVV
+249 RKTAPNRISNVV

-276 GYYLPTTPNFQAL
+276 GYYLPTTPNLQAL
-289 ERSGNLIAFSD
+289 EQSGNLIAFSD

-328 WSANLDIVDFARLA
+328 WSANLDIVNLARLA

-352 ERYGKWAVASGAAA
+352 ERYGQWAVASGASAQMT
-366 NRADFTDFTNQ
+366 DHSDFTNQ

-387 DEVLLPSIKNF
+387 DEVMLPSIKNF
-398 KSGARKFSSR
+398 KSGAKRSPLARKDES
-408 RAGKGADLANAQKE
+408 
-422 SAAQDGRDKFFF
+422 SAAEVNGTQKKDKFF
-434 IHLMGSHPN
+434 ILHLMGSHPS

-450 SFAKFSAEQISR
+450 SFAKFSATDISR
-462 EPLDDGQ
+462 EPLDEGQ

-493 FASDNT
+493 FADDNT

-548 ARIAAAKDRPFLND
+548 ARIAAAKGRPFLND

-572 EMTELPEY
+572 EMTDLPEY

-596 RIIEGVDYDKIY
+596 RIIEGVDYDKVY

>member
-1 MDSKHGALRAFLAE
+1 MSLAKNIGAFL
-15 KLSFYAVFG
+15 KDRFSLLSVFDGAVLNTYALVLVLNL
-24 GRALNAFLLI
+24 ALGLLLI
-34 LALNFAVWLLK
+34 ARSGELF
-45 STHISAR
+45 SAQA
-52 PFFTTDTLFFAAAL
+52 LFFAASA
-66 ICSIGILFLILY
+66 ICGVTILFFALY
-78 ALSFYCRKL
+78 VLSFYSARL
-87 YKFLIFALFALNLAL
+87 YKILAFALLALNVAFAIAQIFLIFS
-102 ALIQFFLILGLEL
+102 LEL
-115 TYSHGVLDA
+115 TYSHGTLDA
-124 MVQTTPKEAFEFAHA
+124 LVQTTPKEAFEFAHA
-139 FLNLK
+139 FLNFK
-144 FILIAAAV
+144 LIAAFLAL
-152 CVVSLIFLK
+152 LIF
-161 FRLAICAEIKLIRA
+161 
-175 VKYLFWLSLCV
+175 V
-186 FAAHAAYGTYVAK
+186 FAALRLRVSQRARIKLCRAIKLAFLLSLLVFIAHAAFKSYVAK
-199 TSKMR
+199 SSKMR
-204 ATLIIALNEIPLYN
+204 ASVIIALNKIPIYN
-218 FAFVSKDYFQK
+218 FAFVTKDYFGA
-229 DFKNERELDEIYE
+229 DFKSVRELQAGYQSI
-242 RAYASHS
+242 YASHS
-249 HKTAPNRVSNVV
+249 HKTAPNRISNVV

-276 GYYLPTTPNFQAL
+276 GYYLPTTPNLQAL
-289 ERSGNLIAFSD
+289 EQSGNLIAFSD

-323 EKQRP
+323 EKQHP
-328 WSANLDIVDFARLA
+328 WSANLDIVNLARLA

-352 ERYGKWAVASGAAA
+352 ERYGQWAVASGASAQMT
-366 NRADFTDFTNQ
+366 DHSDFTNQ

-387 DEVLLPSIKNF
+387 DEVMLPSIKNF
-398 KSGARKFSSR
+398 KSGARKSP
-408 RAGKGADLANAQKE
+408 LARKDE
-422 SAAQDGRDKFFF
+422 SSAAEVGGAQEKDKFF
-434 IHLMGSHPN
+434 ILHLMGSHPS

-450 SFAKFSAEQISR
+450 SFAKFSAADISR
-462 EPLDDGQ
+462 EPLDEGQ

-572 EMTELPEY
+572 EMTDLPEY

-596 RIIEGVDYDKIY
+596 RIIEGVDYDKVY

>member
-1 MDSKHGALRAFLAE
+1 MSLAKNIGAFL
-15 KLSFYAVFG
+15 KDRFSLLSVFDGAVLNTYALVLVLNL
-24 GRALNAFLLI
+24 ALGLLLI
-34 LALNFAVWLLK
+34 ARGGELL
-45 STHISAR
+45 SAQA
-52 PFFTTDTLFFAAAL
+52 LFFAASA
-66 ICSIGILFLILY
+66 ICGVTILFFALY
-78 ALSFYCRKL
+78 ALSFYSARL
-87 YKFLIFALFALNLAL
+87 YKILAFALLAINVVFAIAQIFLIFS
-102 ALIQFFLILGLEL
+102 LEL
-115 TYSHGVLDA
+115 TYSHGTLDA
-124 MVQTTPKEAFEFAHA
+124 LVQTTPKEAFEFAHA
-139 FLNLK
+139 FLNFK
-144 FILIAAAV
+144 LIAAFLAL
-152 CVVSLIFLK
+152 LIFVFAAL
-161 FRLAICAEIKLIRA
+161 RLRVSQRARMKLCRAIKLA
-175 VKYLFWLSLCV
+175 FLLSLLV
-186 FAAHAAYGTYVAK
+186 FAAHAAFKSYVAK
-199 TSKMR
+199 SSKMR
-204 ATLIIALNEIPLYN
+204 ASIIIALNKIPIYN
-218 FAFVSKDYFQK
+218 FAFVTKDYFGA
-229 DFKNERELDEIYE
+229 DFKSVRELQAGYQSI
-242 RAYASHS
+242 YASHS
-249 HKTAPNRVSNVV
+249 HKTTPNRISNVV

-276 GYYLPTTPNFQAL
+276 GYYLPTTPNLQAL
-289 ERSGNLIAFSD
+289 EQSGNLIAFSD

-328 WSANLDIVDFARLA
+328 WSANLDIVNLARLA

-352 ERYGKWAVASGAAA
+352 ERYGQWAVASGASAQMT
-366 NRADFTDFTNQ
+366 DHSDFTNQ

-387 DEVLLPSIKNF
+387 DEVMLPSIKNF
-398 KSGARKFSSR
+398 KSGAKRSPLARKDES
-408 RAGKGADLANAQKE
+408 
-422 SAAQDGRDKFFF
+422 SAAEVNGTQKKDKFF
-434 IHLMGSHPN
+434 ILHLMGSHPS

-450 SFAKFSAEQISR
+450 SFAKFSAADISR
-462 EPLDDGQ
+462 EPLDEGQ

-572 EMTELPEY
+572 EMTDLPEY

-596 RIIEGVDYDKIY
+596 RIIEGVDYDKVY

>member
-1 MDSKHGALRAFLAE
+1 MSLAKNIGAFL
-15 KLSFYAVFG
+15 KDRFSLLSVFDGAV
-24 GRALNAFLLI
+24 LNAYTLVLVLNLALGLLLI
-34 LALNFAVWLLK
+34 ARGGELL
-45 STHISAR
+45 SAQA
-52 PFFTTDTLFFAAAL
+52 LFFAASA
-66 ICSIGILFLILY
+66 ICGVTILFFALY
-78 ALSFYCRKL
+78 ALSFYSARL
-87 YKFLIFALFALNLAL
+87 YKILAFVLLAINVVFAIAQIFLIFS
-102 ALIQFFLILGLEL
+102 LEL
-115 TYSHGVLDA
+115 TYSHGTLDA
-124 MVQTTPKEAFEFAHA
+124 LVQTTPKEAFEFAHA
-139 FLNLK
+139 FLNFK
-144 FILIAAAV
+144 LIAAFLAL
-152 CVVSLIFLK
+152 LIF
-161 FRLAICAEIKLIRA
+161 
-175 VKYLFWLSLCV
+175 V
-186 FAAHAAYGTYVAK
+186 FAALRLRVSQRVRMKLCRAIKLVFLLSLLVFIAHAAFKSYVAK
-199 TSKMR
+199 SSKMR
-204 ATLIIALNEIPLYN
+204 ASIIIALNKIPIYN
-218 FAFVSKDYFQK
+218 FAFVTKDYFGA
-229 DFKNERELDEIYE
+229 DFKSVRELQAGYQSI
-242 RAYASHS
+242 YASHS
-249 HKTAPNRVSNVV
+249 HKTAPNRISNVV

-276 GYYLPTTPNFQAL
+276 GYYLPTTPNLQAL
-289 ERSGNLIAFSD
+289 EQSGNLIAFSD

-328 WSANLDIVDFARLA
+328 WSANLDIVNLARLA

-352 ERYGKWAVASGAAA
+352 ERYGQWAVASGASAQMT
-366 NRADFTDFTNQ
+366 DHSDFTNQ

-387 DEVLLPSIKNF
+387 DEVMLPSIKNF
-398 KSGARKFSSR
+398 KSGARKSP
-408 RAGKGADLANAQKE
+408 LARKDEN
-422 SAAQDGRDKFFF
+422 SAAEVNGTQKKDKFF
-434 IHLMGSHPN
+434 ILHLMGSHPS

-450 SFAKFSAEQISR
+450 SFAKFSAADISR
-462 EPLDDGQ
+462 EPLDEGQ

-572 EMTELPEY
+572 EMTDLPEY

-587 NADFNASRP
+587 NANFNASRP
-596 RIIEGVDYDKIY
+596 RIIEGVDYDKVY

>member
-1 MDSKHGALRAFLAE
+1 MSLAKNIGAFL
-15 KLSFYAVFG
+15 KDRFSLLSVFDGAV
-24 GRALNAFLLI
+24 LNAYVLVLVLNLALGLLLI
-34 LALNFAVWLLK
+34 ARGGELLSAQALFFVA
-45 STHISAR
+45 SAICGV
-52 PFFTTDTLFFAAAL
+52 TILFFA
-66 ICSIGILFLILY
+66 LY
-78 ALSFYCRKL
+78 ALSFYSARL
-87 YKFLIFALFALNLAL
+87 YKILAFALLAINAIFAIAQIFLIFS
-102 ALIQFFLILGLEL
+102 LEL
-115 TYSHGVLDA
+115 TYSHGTLDA
-124 MVQTTPKEAFEFAHA
+124 LVQTTPKEAFEFAHA
-139 FLNLK
+139 FLNFK
-144 FILIAAAV
+144 LIATFLAL
-152 CVVSLIFLK
+152 LIFVIVAL
-161 FRLAICAEIKLIRA
+161 RLRVSQRARMKLCRAIKLA
-175 VKYLFWLSLCV
+175 FLLSLLV
-186 FAAHAAYGTYVAK
+186 FIAHTAFKSYVAK
-199 TSKMR
+199 SSKMR
-204 ATLIIALNEIPLYN
+204 ASIIIALNKIPIYN
-218 FAFVSKDYFQK
+218 FAFVTKDYFGA
-229 DFKNERELDEIYE
+229 DFKSVRELQAGYQSI
-242 RAYASHS
+242 YASHS
-249 HKTAPNRVSNVV
+249 HKTAPNRISNVV

-289 ERSGNLIAFSD
+289 EQSGNLIAFSD

-328 WSANLDIVDFARLA
+328 WSANLDIVNLARLA

-352 ERYGKWAVASGAAA
+352 ERYGQWAVASGASAQMT
-366 NRADFTDFTNQ
+366 DHSDFTNQ

-387 DEVLLPSIKNF
+387 DEVMLPSIRNF
-398 KSGARKFSSR
+398 KSGVKKSPLARKDES
-408 RAGKGADLANAQKE
+408 
-422 SAAQDGRDKFFF
+422 SAAEAGGAQMKDKFF
-434 IHLMGSHPN
+434 ILHLMGSHPS

-450 SFAKFSAEQISR
+450 SFAKFSAADISR
-462 EPLDDGQ
+462 EPLDEGQ

-493 FASDNT
+493 FANDNT

-572 EMTELPEY
+572 EMTDLPEY

-596 RIIEGVDYDKIY
+596 RIIEGVDYDKVY
-608 RLQKE
+608 KLQKE

>member
-1 MDSKHGALRAFLAE
+1 MSLAKNIGAFL
-15 KLSFYAVFG
+15 KDRFSLLSVFDGAV
-24 GRALNAFLLI
+24 LNAYTLVFVLNLALGLLLI
-34 LALNFAVWLLK
+34 ARSGELLSAQALFFVA
-45 STHISAR
+45 SAICGV
-52 PFFTTDTLFFAAAL
+52 TILFFA
-66 ICSIGILFLILY
+66 LY
-78 ALSFYCRKL
+78 ALSFYSARL
-87 YKFLIFALFALNLAL
+87 YKILAFALLALNTIFAIAQIFLIFS
-102 ALIQFFLILGLEL
+102 LEL
-115 TYSHGVLDA
+115 TYSHGTLDA
-124 MVQTTPKEAFEFAHA
+124 LVQTTPKEAFEFAHA
-139 FLNLK
+139 FLNFK
-144 FILIAAAV
+144 LIAAFLAL
-152 CVVSLIFLK
+152 LIFVITTL
-161 FRLAICAEIKLIRA
+161 RLRVSQRVRMKLCRAIKL
-175 VKYLFWLSLCV
+175 VFLLSLLV
-186 FAAHAAYGTYVAK
+186 FIAHAAFKSYVAK
-199 TSKMR
+199 SSKMR
-204 ATLIIALNEIPLYN
+204 ASVIIALNKIPIYN
-218 FAFVSKDYFQK
+218 FAFVTKDYFGA
-229 DFKNERELDEIYE
+229 DFKSVRELQAGYQSI
-242 RAYASHS
+242 YASHS
-249 HKTAPNRVSNVV
+249 HKTAPNRISNVV

-276 GYYLPTTPNFQAL
+276 GYYLPTTPNLQAL
-289 ERSGNLIAFSD
+289 EQSGNLIAFSD

-328 WSANLDIVDFARLA
+328 WSANLDIVNLARLA

-352 ERYGKWAVASGAAA
+352 ERYGQWAVASGASAQMT
-366 NRADFTDFTNQ
+366 DHSDFTNQ

-387 DEVLLPSIKNF
+387 DEVMLPSIKNF
-398 KSGARKFSSR
+398 KSGAKRSPLARKDES
-408 RAGKGADLANAQKE
+408 
-422 SAAQDGRDKFFF
+422 SAAEVNGTQKKDKFF
-434 IHLMGSHPN
+434 ILHLMGSHPS

-450 SFAKFSAEQISR
+450 SFAKFSAADISR
-462 EPLDDGQ
+462 EPLDEGQ

-572 EMTELPEY
+572 EMTDLPEF

-596 RIIEGVDYDKIY
+596 RIIEGVDYDKVY

>member
-1 MDSKHGALRAFLAE
+1 MSLAKNIGAFL
-15 KLSFYAVFG
+15 KDRFSLLSVFDGAV
-24 GRALNAFLLI
+24 LNAYVLVLVLNLALGLLLI
-34 LALNFAVWLLK
+34 ARSGELL
-45 STHISAR
+45 SAQA
-52 PFFTTDTLFFAAAL
+52 LFFAASA
-66 ICSIGILFLILY
+66 ICGVTILFFALY
-78 ALSFYCRKL
+78 ALSFYSARL
-87 YKFLIFALFALNLAL
+87 YKILAFVLLAINVVFAIAQIFLIFS
-102 ALIQFFLILGLEL
+102 LEL
-115 TYSHGVLDA
+115 TYSHGTLDA
-124 MVQTTPKEAFEFAHA
+124 LVQTTPKEAFEFAHA
-139 FLNLK
+139 FLNFK
-144 FILIAAAV
+144 LIAAFLAL
-152 CVVSLIFLK
+152 LIF
-161 FRLAICAEIKLIRA
+161 
-175 VKYLFWLSLCV
+175 V
-186 FAAHAAYGTYVAK
+186 FAALRLRVSQRVRMKLCRAIKLVFLLSLLVFIAHAAFKSYVAK
-199 TSKMR
+199 SSKMR
-204 ATLIIALNEIPLYN
+204 ASIIIALNKIPIYN
-218 FAFVSKDYFQK
+218 FAFVTKDYFGA
-229 DFKNERELDEIYE
+229 DFKSVRELQAGYQSI
-242 RAYASHS
+242 YASHS
-249 HKTAPNRVSNVV
+249 HKTAPNRISNVV

-276 GYYLPTTPNFQAL
+276 GYYLPTTPNLQAL
-289 ERSGNLIAFSD
+289 EQSGNLIAFSD

-328 WSANLDIVDFARLA
+328 WSANLDIVNLARLA

-352 ERYGKWAVASGAAA
+352 ERYGQWAVASGASAQMT
-366 NRADFTDFTNQ
+366 DHSDFTNQ

-387 DEVLLPSIKNF
+387 DEVMLPSIKNF
-398 KSGARKFSSR
+398 KSGARKSP
-408 RAGKGADLANAQKE
+408 LARKDEN
-422 SAAQDGRDKFFF
+422 SAAEVNGTQKKDKFF
-434 IHLMGSHPN
+434 ILHLMGSHPS

-450 SFAKFSAEQISR
+450 SFAKFSAADISR
-462 EPLDDGQ
+462 EPLDEGQ

-493 FASDNT
+493 FADDNT

-548 ARIAAAKDRPFLND
+548 ARIAAAKNRPFLND

-572 EMTELPEY
+572 EMTDLPEY

-596 RIIEGVDYDKIY
+596 RIIEGVDYDKVY